1 MRIKLTLHRPDAT
14 TTNVAV
20 TADATATVRDV
31 AEALFA
37 GDPTRAGSA
46 LPERLTLQVTGAP
59 TSSGASL
66 QGRVLSPTSDLVEAG
81 LRSGS
86 TVSIVR
92 VSEQFD
98 SPGQDRGAAVAVLR
112 VLEGPDA
119 GREFPLPVGT
129 SYVGRDRNMDIRLSD
144 PQVSKRHARI
154 TVGESIEI
162 TDTNSANGLVMGGQ
176 RMTRS
181 TLTSA
186 DTVAI
191 GSTVVSVVSLHR
203 STSLAP
209 TSPVV
214 EFNRS
219 PRVVARFPERKL
231 RAPKP
236 PQPQDPA
243 RFPYLAMVAPL
254 LMGVILYSVTQN
266 ILSIVFIAL
275 SPILMLGNY
284 LDQRVQAKRKFKA
297 QVEQFRASVAAMR
310 DTIDRTHAVERAV
323 RLTEAPSVADTVDA
337 VRRLGGLLWT
347 HRPEHEAFLTVRVG
361 LGTAPSRAQ
370 VDQQN
375 ENNTL
380 PEFWSELEKLHAQ
393 CATIDGVPVVA
404 RLRTDGALG
413 IAGAGATADAVGRGV
428 LVQLAGLHSPS
439 ELVLAAITSQ
449 RSRADWEWL
458 EWLPHTGSPHSPLG
472 GGAHL
477 ADNPGAALSLLSRLE
492 DIVELRGAD
501 LGAHAELRG
510 PIDPDEPQDVP
521 KPVLPSVVVL
531 VEDDAPVDRSRLTRL
546 AERGADAGVHL
557 VWVAPSVEQLPAA
570 CRTFVLVEEN
580 AAPAGAQDAGRPG
593 AAQGATT
600 GEVRVGRLSF
610 PVTCETV
617 DLATAHDVAR
627 ILAPVVDVGAPV
639 DDDSDLPRS
648 VSYLALAGT
657 SLAEDPAILVDAWR
671 ENGSLTPRD
680 GSPPVRR
687 RTPTN
692 LRGLVGHSGTEPLYL
707 DLRTQG
713 PHALVGGTTGAGK
726 SEFLQSWVLGMAS
739 AHSPDRVTF
748 LFVDYKGGAAF
759 ADCVNLPHT
768 VGLVTDLSPHLVRR
782 ALTSL
787 RAELRYREHLLN
799 RKKAKDLAS
808 LERTGDP
815 DAPPSLLIVVD
826 EFAALVN
833 EVPEFVDG
841 VVDVAQRGRSLGL
854 HLILAT
860 QRPAGVIKDNLRAN
874 TNLRVALRMADED
887 DSTDILGIPMA
898 AHFDPSIPGRGAVKT
913 GPGRITPFQTGY
925 AGGWTSSRP
934 EPSRIDVQEMSF
946 GTGLRWEVPD
956 PDVEDD
962 TQDPGPNDISRV
974 VATISR
980 AAAEAAVPAP
990 RKPWLP
996 ELARTYDLARLPNPR
1011 TDAMLLLGVEDD
1023 PTTQTQPTVFY
1034 EPDRDGNMAIYGTGG
1049 SGKSATLR
1057 TIAVSAAITARG
1069 GPVQV
1074 YAIDAGASGLRMLE
1088 DLPHVGAVVSGDDE
1102 ERVQR
1107 VLRTLRDLVDE
1118 RSARYAAVRAGDLN
1132 EYRRIANAPDEQRI
1146 LLLVDGIGAFRD
1158 AYEFRPSHAFPVW
1171 GAFTQIATDGRQ
1183 VGVHVVVTGDRAASV
1198 PTSLGSTIQKRLVLR
1213 LANEDDYM
1221 TLGVPKDV
1229 LTLTSPPGRGILE
1242 ENEVQVAVL
1251 GGDPNVALQAREL
1264 GRLRDAMSRLGIPQA
1279 PGVDRLPDSFTLDA
1293 LPELTADRPTIGLD
1307 DLDIAPVAL
1316 PARGT
1321 FMLSGPPGG
1330 GRTTA
1335 LVTIAQAVRRAR
1347 AGRVVYLAPRRT
1359 SISALDVWDTAATS
1373 PEDVVTL
1380 LESLTAALEGGSLR
1394 PGSLT
1399 VLVESVTE
1407 FTGTPAE
1414 QPLAAFVRTAVRAEQ
1429 LVVGES
1435 ESSTWGQAWAIAQPF
1450 KAGRSGLLLTPG
1462 DLDGDTLLGTG
1473 LGRLRRADFPPGR
1486 GFLVVSGRARKMHV
1500 ALPR

>member
-1 MRIKLTLHRPDAT
+1 MHRPDST

-37 GDPTRAGSA
+37 GDPQRSGAQ
-46 LPERLTLQVTGAP
+46 LPERLTLQVGS
-59 TSSGASL
+59 TSTVAGGSG
-66 QGRVLSPTSDLVEAG
+66 QGGRVLSPTSDLVEAG

-98 SPGQDRGAAVAVLR
+98 APGQDRGAAMAVLR

-129 SYVGRDRNMDIRLSD
+129 SYVGRDRDMDIRLSD
-144 PQVSKRHARI
+144 AQVSKRHARI

-162 TDTNSANGLVMGGQ
+162 TDTNSANGLVMGGR

-186 DTVAI
+186 DTVTI
-191 GSTVVSVVSLHR
+191 GTTTVSVVALNR
-203 STSLAP
+203 TTSLAP

-219 PRVVARFPERKL
+219 PRVVARFGERKL
-231 RAPKP
+231 KAPKP
-236 PQPQDPA
+236 PQPPESP
-243 RFPYLAMVAPL
+243 RFPYIAMLAPL
-254 LMGVILYSVTQN
+254 VMGSILYAVTQN
-266 ILSIVFIAL
+266 ILSIVFIGL
-275 SPILMLGNY
+275 SPLLMLGAYIDNT
-284 LDQRVQAKRKFKA
+284 LQAKKKFKN
-297 QVEQFRASVAAMR
+297 QVEQFRTSVAAMKI
-310 DTIDRTHAVERAV
+310 TIERTHAVERAV
-323 RLTEAPSVADTVDA
+323 RLTEAPSVSDTVDA

-347 HRPEHEAFLTVRVG
+347 HRPEHPAFLTLRVG
-361 LGTAPSRAQ
+361 VGRAPSRTQ
-370 VDQQN
+370 LDELS
-375 ENNTL
+375 ENNTM
-380 PEFWSELEKLHAQ
+380 PEFWAELEKLAAE

-404 RLRTDGALG
+404 RLRTDGGLG
-413 IAGAGATADAVGRGV
+413 IAGSGAVADAVGRGM

-449 RSRADWEWL
+449 RSRSDWEWL
-458 EWLPHTGSPHSPLG
+458 EWMPHTGSPYSPIEG
-472 GGAHL
+472 DHL

-492 DIVELRGAD
+492 DLIEVRGAD
-501 LGAHAELRG
+501 LGRHAELRG
-510 PIDPDEPQDVP
+510 PLDPEDVAEKTP
-521 KPVLPSVVVL
+521 SPVLPTVVVL

-546 AERGADAGVHL
+546 VERGPDVGVHV
-557 VWVAPSVEQLPAA
+557 VWVAPTVEQLPAA
-570 CRTFVLVEEN
+570 CRTFVLVGDEG
-580 AAPAGAQDAGRPG
+580 AGPSQPGAPG
-593 AAQGATT
+593 AATGATS
-600 GEVRVGRLSF
+600 GEVRMGQLTF
-610 PVTCETV
+610 PVTCETL
-617 DLATAHDVAR
+617 DLATAHDLAR

-648 VSYLALAGT
+648 VSYLALTGP
-657 SLAEDPAILVDAWR
+657 SLAEDPGVMVDRWR

-692 LRGLVGHSGTEPLYL
+692 LRALVGHSGAEPLYL

-726 SEFLQSWVLGMAS
+726 SEFLQSWVLGMAA

-759 ADCVNLPHT
+759 ADCVQLPHT

-874 TNLRVALRMADED
+874 TNLRVALRMADAD

-913 GPGRITPFQTGY
+913 GPGRIVPFQTGY
-925 AGGWTSSRP
+925 AGGWTTAEPERP
-934 EPSRIDVQEMSF
+934 RIDVQEMAF
-946 GTGLRWEVPD
+946 GTAARWELPAPEV
-956 PDVEDD
+956 DD
-962 TQDPGPNDISRV
+962 TADPGPNDISRV
-974 VATISR
+974 VSTIAR
-980 AAAEAAVPAP
+980 AAHDAAVPEP

-996 ELARTYDLARLPNPR
+996 ELAHTYDLARLPNPR
-1011 TDAMLLLGVEDD
+1011 TDTMLLLGVQDD
-1023 PTTQTQPTVFY
+1023 PSSQAQPTVFY

-1049 SGKSATLR
+1049 SGKSAALR

-1088 DLPHVGAVVSGDDE
+1088 ELPHVGAVISSDDE
-1102 ERVQR
+1102 ERVAR
-1107 VLRTLRDLVDE
+1107 VLRMIRDLVDE
-1118 RSARYAAVRAGDLN
+1118 RSARYAAIRAGDIT
-1132 EYRRIANAPDEQRI
+1132 EYRRLADAPDEARI
-1146 LLLVDGIGAFRD
+1146 LLLVDGIGAFRE
-1158 AYEFRPSHAFPVW
+1158 AYEFKNTPGFPVW
-1171 GAFTQIATDGRQ
+1171 GAFSQVATDGRQ
-1183 VGVHVVVTGDRAASV
+1183 VGVHVIVAGSRASSV
-1198 PTSLGSTIQKRLVLR
+1198 PASLGSTIQKRLVLR
-1213 LANEDDYM
+1213 LASEEDYLA
-1221 TLGVPKDV
+1221 LGVPRDV
-1229 LTLTSPPGRGILE
+1229 LSLTSPPGRGILE
-1242 ENEVQVAVL
+1242 SDEVQVAVL
-1251 GGDPNVALQAREL
+1251 GGDPNVAIQSREVGKL
-1264 GRLRDAMSRLGIPQA
+1264 HSAMSRLGIRPA
-1279 PGVDRLPDSFTLDA
+1279 PPVERLPDSFRLSD
-1293 LPELTADRPTIGLD
+1293 LPVRAGERAAFGLD
-1307 DLDIAPVAL
+1307 DLDIAPVGL
-1316 PARGT
+1316 PPRGT
-1321 FMLSGPPGG
+1321 MMLSGPPGG

-1335 LVTIAQAVRRAR
+1335 LVTIAQAIRRV
-1347 AGRVVYLAPRRT
+1347 GSSRVVHLAPRRT
-1359 SISALDVWDTAATS
+1359 SISSLDVWDTSVSS

-1380 LESLTAALEGGSLR
+1380 LESLTGALESGHLR
-1394 PGSLT
+1394 PGGLT
-1399 VLVESVTE
+1399 LLIESVTE

-1429 LVVGES
+1429 LVVGEA
-1435 ESSTWGQAWAIAQPF
+1435 ESSTWGQAWALAQPF
-1450 KAGRSGLLLTPG
+1450 KAGRTGLLLTPG
-1462 DLDGDTLLGTG
+1462 DVDGDTLLSTS
-1473 LGRLRRADFPPGR
+1473 LGRIRRVDFPPGR
-1486 GFLVVSGRARKMHV
+1486 GFLILAGRARKMHV
-1500 ALPR
+1500 ALPD

>member
-1 MRIKLTLHRPDAT
+1 MRIKLTLHRPDAS

-20 TADATATVRDV
+20 TADATASVRDV

-37 GDPTRAGSA
+37 GDPTRAGTA
-46 LPERLTLQVTGAP
+46 VPDRLTLQVG
-59 TSSGASL
+59 TSPSGSG

-119 GREFPLPVGT
+119 GREFSLPVGT
-129 SYVGRDRNMDIRLSD
+129 SYLGRDRNMDIRLSD

-154 TVGESIEI
+154 TVGETIEI

-176 RMTRS
+176 RMLRS

-186 DTVAI
+186 DTVTI
-191 GSTVVSVVSLHR
+191 GTTVVSVVALHR
-203 STSLAP
+203 TTSLAP

-231 RAPKP
+231 KAPKP
-236 PQPQDPA
+236 PQPPEPQ

-254 LMGVILYSVTQN
+254 LMGVILYSVTRN
-266 ILSIVFIAL
+266 VLSIVFIGL

-284 LDQRVQAKRKFKA
+284 LDQKVQARRKLKA
-297 QVEQFRASVAAMR
+297 QREQFEAAVVAMR

-323 RLTEAPSVADTVDA
+323 RLSEAPSVADTVDA

-347 HRPEHEAFLTVRVG
+347 HRPEHDAFLSVRIG
-361 LGTAPSRAQ
+361 LGSAPARTQLEQPS
-370 VDQQN
+370 

-380 PEFWSELEKLHAQ
+380 PEFWNELEKLHTQ
-393 CATIDGVPVVA
+393 CATISGVPVVA
-404 RLRTDGALG
+404 PLRTVGALG
-413 IAGAGATADAVGRGV
+413 VAGAGAAVDAVARGV

-439 ELVLAAITSQ
+439 ELVLAAVTSQ

-458 EWLPHTGSPHSPLG
+458 EWLPHTGSAHSPLG
-472 GGAHL
+472 GEHL
-477 ADNPGAALSLLSRLE
+477 ADNPGAAQSLLSQLE
-492 DIVELRGAD
+492 DLVELRGAD
-501 LGAHAELRG
+501 LGTHAELRG
-510 PIDPDEPQDVP
+510 PIDPEEGEDTP
-521 KPVLPSVVVL
+521 KPVLPTVVVL

-546 AERGADAGVHL
+546 VERGADAGVHV

-570 CRTFVLVEEN
+570 CRTFVLVDS
-580 AAPAGAQDAGRPG
+580 ADTADTAGPGGTAGA
-593 AAQGATT
+593 TS
-600 GEVRVGRLSF
+600 GEVRVGRLTF
-610 PVTCETV
+610 PVACETV
-617 DLATAHDVAR
+617 DLATAHEVAR

-657 SLAEDPAILVDAWR
+657 ALAEDPSRLIDAWR

-687 RTPTN
+687 SVPTN

-726 SEFLQSWVLGMAS
+726 SEFLQSWVLGMAA

-925 AGGWTSSRP
+925 AGGWTTSRP
-934 EPSRIDVQEMSF
+934 ERPRIDVQEMSF
-946 GTGLRWEVPD
+946 GTGVRWELPE
-956 PDVEDD
+956 PEVEEV
-962 TQDPGPNDISRV
+962 TDPGPNDIARV

-980 AAAEAAVPAP
+980 AATEAAVPMP
-990 RKPWLP
+990 RKPWLA
-996 ELARTYDLARLPNPR
+996 ELAPTYDLARLPNPR
-1011 TDAMLLLGVEDD
+1011 TDTMLLLGVEDD
-1023 PTTQTQPTVFY
+1023 PKSQAQPTVFY

-1088 DLPHVGAVVSGDDE
+1088 DLPHVGAVISGDDE

-1107 VLRTLRDLVDE
+1107 LLRTLRDLVDE
-1118 RSARYAAVRAGDLN
+1118 RSARYAAVRAGSLD
-1132 EYRRIANAPDEQRI
+1132 EYRRLANAPDEPRI
-1146 LLLVDGIGAFRD
+1146 LLLVDGIGAFRES
-1158 AYEFRPSHAFPVW
+1158 YEFRPAHAFPVW
-1171 GAFTQIATDGRQ
+1171 GAFTAVATDGRQ
-1183 VGVHVVVTGDRAASV
+1183 VGVHVVVAGDRAASV

-1213 LANEDDYM
+1213 LASEDDYL

-1229 LTLTSPPGRGILE
+1229 LSLTSPPGRGVLD

-1264 GRLRDAMSRLGIPQA
+1264 GKLRDAMTRLGIPQA
-1279 PGVDRLPDSFTLDA
+1279 PGVERLPDGFALES
-1293 LPELTADRPTIGLD
+1293 LPEVTGGRPTIGLD
-1307 DLDIAPVAL
+1307 DLDIAPVGL

-1347 AGRVVYLAPRRT
+1347 AGRVVYLSPRRT
-1359 SISALDVWDTAATS
+1359 SISALDAWDTVATS
-1373 PEDVVTL
+1373 PEEVVTL
-1380 LESLTAALEGGSLR
+1380 LETLTQAIESGSLR
-1394 PGSLT
+1394 PGTLT
-1399 VLVESVTE
+1399 VLIESVTE
-1407 FTGTPAE
+1407 LTGTPAE
-1414 QPLAAFVRTAVRAEQ
+1414 QPLVAFVRAATRAEQ
-1429 LVVGES
+1429 LVVGEA

-1450 KAGRSGLLLTPG
+1450 KAGRTGLLLTPG

-1473 LGRLRRADFPPGR
+1473 LGRIRRADFPPGR
-1486 GFLVVSGRARKMHV
+1486 GFLVVSGRARKLHV

>member
-1 MRIKLTLHRPDAT
+1 MRIKLTLHRPDAS

-37 GDPTRAGSA
+37 GDPTRSGTAV
-46 LPERLTLQVTGAP
+46 PDRLTLQVG
-59 TSSGASL
+59 TSPAGSG

-92 VSEQFD
+92 VSEHFD
-98 SPGQDRGAAVAVLR
+98 APGQDRGAAVAVLR

-129 SYVGRDRNMDIRLSD
+129 SYLGRDRNMDIRLSD

-154 TVGESIEI
+154 TVGETIEI

-176 RMTRS
+176 RMMRS

-186 DTVAI
+186 DTVTI
-191 GSTVVSVVSLHR
+191 GSTVVSVVALHR
-203 STSLAP
+203 TTSLAP

-231 RAPKP
+231 KAPKP
-236 PQPQDPA
+236 PTPPEPQ

-254 LMGVILYSVTQN
+254 IMGTILYSVTRN
-266 ILSIVFIAL
+266 ILSIVFIGL

-284 LDQRVQAKRKFKA
+284 LDQKVQARRKLKA
-297 QVEQFRASVAAMR
+297 QREQFAAAVVAMR
-310 DTIDRTHAVERAV
+310 DTIERTHAVERAV
-323 RLTEAPSVADTVDA
+323 RLSEAPSVADTVDA
-337 VRRLGGLLWT
+337 VRRLGGLMWT

-361 LGTAPSRAQ
+361 LGAAPARTQLEQPS
-370 VDQQN
+370 

-393 CATIDGVPVVA
+393 CATISGVPVVA

-413 IAGAGATADAVGRGV
+413 VAGTGSTVDAVARGI

-439 ELVLAAITSQ
+439 ELVLAAVTSQ

-472 GGAHL
+472 GDHL
-477 ADNPGAALSLLSRLE
+477 ADNPGAAQALLSQLE
-492 DIVELRGAD
+492 DLVEARGAD
-501 LGAHAELRG
+501 LDTHAELRG
-510 PIDPDEPQDVP
+510 PIDPEEGEDTP
-521 KPVLPSVVVL
+521 KPVLPTVVVL

-546 AERGADAGVHL
+546 VERGADAGVHV
-557 VWVAPSVEQLPAA
+557 VWVAPTVEQLPAA
-570 CRTFVLVEEN
+570 CRTFVLVDT
-580 AAPAGAQDAGRPG
+580 ADATSAGTAGA
-593 AAQGATT
+593 TS
-600 GEVRVGRLSF
+600 GEVRVGRLTF
-610 PVTCETV
+610 PVSCETV
-617 DLATAHDVAR
+617 DLPTAHEVAR

-648 VSYLALAGT
+648 VSYLTLAGT
-657 SLAEDPAILVDAWR
+657 ALAEDPGRLIDAWR

-687 RTPTN
+687 KAPTN

-726 SEFLQSWVLGMAS
+726 SEFLQSWVLGMAA

-925 AGGWTSSRP
+925 AGGWTTSRP
-934 EPSRIDVQEMSF
+934 ERPRIDVQEMAF
-946 GTGLRWEVPD
+946 GSDIRWELPE
-956 PDVEDD
+956 PEVEEV
-962 TQDPGPNDISRV
+962 TDPGPNDIARI

-980 AAAEAAVPAP
+980 AATEAAVPMP

-996 ELARTYDLARLPNPR
+996 ELAPTYDLARLPNPR
-1011 TDAMLLLGVEDD
+1011 TDTMLLLGVEDD
-1023 PTTQTQPTVFY
+1023 PTTQAQPTVFY

-1088 DLPHVGAVVSGDDE
+1088 DLPHVGAVITGDDE

-1118 RSARYAAVRAGDLN
+1118 RSARYAAVRAGSLD
-1132 EYRRIANAPDEQRI
+1132 EYRRLANAPDEPRI
-1146 LLLVDGIGAFRD
+1146 LLLVDGIGAFRES
-1158 AYEFRPSHAFPVW
+1158 YEFRPAHAFPVW
-1171 GAFTQIATDGRQ
+1171 GAFTAVATDGRQ
-1183 VGVHVVVTGDRAASV
+1183 VGVHVVVAGDRAASV

-1213 LANEDDYM
+1213 LASEDDYL

-1229 LTLTSPPGRGILE
+1229 LSLTSPPGRGVLD

-1264 GRLRDAMSRLGIPQA
+1264 GKLRDAMVRLGIPQA
-1279 PGVDRLPDSFTLDA
+1279 PGVERLPDSFTLDA
-1293 LPELTADRPTIGLD
+1293 LPELAGDRPAIGLD
-1307 DLDIAPVAL
+1307 DLDIAPVGL

-1347 AGRVVYLAPRRT
+1347 AGRVVYLSPRRT

-1373 PEDVVTL
+1373 PEEVVTL
-1380 LESLTAALEGGSLR
+1380 LESLTQALDGGSLR
-1394 PGSLT
+1394 PGALT

-1414 QPLAAFVRTAVRAEQ
+1414 QPLVAFVRAATRAEQ
-1429 LVVGES
+1429 LVVGEA

-1450 KAGRSGLLLTPG
+1450 KAGRTGLLLTPG

-1473 LGRLRRADFPPGR
+1473 LGRIRRADFPPGR
-1486 GFLVVSGRARKMHV
+1486 GFLVVSGRARKLHV

>member
-1 MRIKLTLHRPDAT
+1 MRIKLSLHRPDSS

-20 TADATATVRDV
+20 TADATASVQDV

-37 GDPTRAGSA
+37 GDPMRAGA
-46 LPERLTLQVTGAP
+46 DLPERLTLQITNAPTGA
-59 TSSGASL
+59 GAVG
-66 QGRVLSPTSDLVEAG
+66 QGRVLAPTSDLVEAG

-98 SPGQDRGAAVAVLR
+98 APGKDRGAAMAVLR

-119 GREFPLPVGT
+119 GTEYPLPVGT
-129 SYVGRDRNMDIRLSD
+129 SYVGRDRDMDIRLSD

-162 TDTNSANGLVMGGQ
+162 TDTNSANGLVMGGR

-181 TLTSA
+181 SLTSA
-186 DTVAI
+186 DTVTI
-191 GSTVVSVVSLHR
+191 GGTVVSVVALHR
-203 STSLAP
+203 SSSLAP

-219 PRVVARFPERKL
+219 PRVVARFGERKL
-231 RAPKP
+231 KAPKP
-236 PQPQDPA
+236 PQPPDSP
-243 RFPYLAMVAPL
+243 RFPYLAMLAPL
-254 LMGVILYSVTQN
+254 IMGTILYAVTKN
-266 ILSIVFIAL
+266 VLSIVFIGL
-275 SPILMLGNY
+275 SPLLMLGAYIDNK
-284 LDQRVQAKRKFKA
+284 VQAKRKFKL
-297 QVEQFRASVAAMR
+297 QVEQFRQSVAAMR
-310 DTIDRTHAVERAV
+310 VTIERTHAVERAV
-323 RLTEAPSVADTVDA
+323 RLTEAPSVADTVDG

-347 HRPEHEAFLTVRVG
+347 HRPEHQAFLTLRVG
-361 LGTAPSRAQ
+361 IGRAPSRTQ
-370 VDQQN
+370 LDQLG

-380 PEFWSELEKLHAQ
+380 PEFWGELEKLAAE

-404 RLRTDGALG
+404 RLRTDGGLG
-413 IAGAGATADAVGRGV
+413 IAGPGAVADAVGRGM
-428 LVQLAGLHSPS
+428 LVQLAGLHSPA
-439 ELVLAAITSQ
+439 ELVLAAITSP
-449 RSRADWEWL
+449 RSREDWEWL
-458 EWLPHTGSPHSPLG
+458 EWMPHTGSPHSPLDG
-472 GGAHL
+472 DHL

-492 DIVELRGAD
+492 DLIESRGADLDRRAELRGALD
-501 LGAHAELRG
+501 PKEVAENT
-510 PIDPDEPQDVP
+510 PS
-521 KPVLPSVVVL
+521 PVLPTVVVL
-531 VEDDAPVDRSRLTRL
+531 IEDDAPVDRSRLTRL
-546 AERGADAGVHL
+546 VERGPDAGVHV
-557 VWVAPSVEQLPAA
+557 VWVAPTVEQLPAA
-570 CRTFVLVEEN
+570 CRTFVLVGDDLTGG
-580 AAPAGAQDAGRPG
+580 PTTGAPG
-593 AAQGATT
+593 AATGATS
-600 GEVRVGRLSF
+600 GEVRLGQLTF

-617 DLATAHDVAR
+617 DLATTHELAR

-657 SLAEDPAILVDAWR
+657 SLAEDPSVLVDRWR
-671 ENGSLTPRD
+671 ENRSLTPRD

-692 LRGLVGHSGTEPLYL
+692 LRALVGHSGTEPLYL

-726 SEFLQSWVLGMAS
+726 SEFLQSWVLGMAG

-759 ADCVNLPHT
+759 ADCVHLPHT

-874 TNLRVALRMADED
+874 TNLRVALRMADAD

-925 AGGWTSSRP
+925 AGGWTTAEPERP
-934 EPSRIDVQEMSF
+934 RIDVQEMSF
-946 GTGLRWEVPD
+946 GAATRWELPEPEV
-956 PDVEDD
+956 DD
-962 TQDPGPNDISRV
+962 TLDPGPNDISRM
-974 VATISR
+974 VATIAR
-980 AAAEAAVPAP
+980 AAQDAAVPAP

-996 ELARTYDLARLPNPR
+996 ELAHTYDLARLPNPR
-1011 TDAMLLLGVEDD
+1011 TDTMLLLGVQDE
-1023 PTTQTQPTVFY
+1023 PSSQTQPTVFY
-1034 EPDRDGNMAIYGTGG
+1034 EPDRDGNMAVYGTGG
-1049 SGKSATLR
+1049 AGKSAALR
-1057 TIAVSAAITARG
+1057 TIAISAAITARG

-1088 DLPHVGAVVSGDDE
+1088 ELPHVGAVVSNDDE
-1102 ERVQR
+1102 ERISR
-1107 VLRTLRDLVDE
+1107 VLRMLRDVVDE
-1118 RSARYAAVRAGDLN
+1118 RSTRYAGVRAGDIT
-1132 EYRRIANAPDEQRI
+1132 EYRRLANAPEEPRI
-1146 LLLVDGIGAFRD
+1146 LLLVDGIGAFRES
-1158 AYEFRPSHAFPVW
+1158 YEFKNTPGFPVW
-1171 GAFTQIATDGRQ
+1171 GAFSQIATDGRQ
-1183 VGVHVVVTGDRAASV
+1183 VGVHVIVAGSRASSV
-1198 PTSLGSTIQKRLVLR
+1198 PASLGSTIQKRLVLR
-1213 LANEDDYM
+1213 LASEEDYLS
-1221 TLGVPKDV
+1221 LGVPRDV
-1229 LTLTSPPGRGILE
+1229 LSLTSPPGRAILDGD
-1242 ENEVQVAVL
+1242 EVQVAVL
-1251 GGDPNVALQAREL
+1251 GGDANVAIQSREVNK
-1264 GRLRDAMSRLGIPQA
+1264 LRDAMARLGIRPA
-1279 PGVDRLPDSFTLDA
+1279 PPVERLPDTFRLAD
-1293 LPELTADRPTIGLD
+1293 LPVRAGDRPAFGLD
-1307 DLDIAPVAL
+1307 DLDIAPVGL
-1316 PARGT
+1316 PSRGT
-1321 FMLSGPPGG
+1321 LMLSGPPGG

-1335 LVTIAQAVRRAR
+1335 LVTIAQAVRR
-1347 AGRVVYLAPRRT
+1347 GGGSRVVFLAPRRT
-1359 SISALDVWDTAATS
+1359 SIASLDVWDTSATT
-1373 PEDVVTL
+1373 PEDVVSL
-1380 LESLTAALEGGSLR
+1380 LENLTRAIDSGALR

-1399 VLVESVTE
+1399 VLAESITE

-1414 QPLAAFVRTAVRAEQ
+1414 QPLATFVKTAVRAEQ
-1429 LVVGES
+1429 LVVGEA
-1435 ESSTWGQAWAIAQPF
+1435 ETSTWGQAWALAQPF
-1450 KAGRSGLLLTPG
+1450 KAGRTGLLLTPG
-1462 DLDGDTLLGTG
+1462 DIDGDSLLSTS
-1473 LGRLRRADFPPGR
+1473 LGRIRRADFPPGR
-1486 GFLVVSGRARKMHV
+1486 GFLVLSGRPRKMHV
-1500 ALPR
+1500 ALPD

>member
-1 MRIKLTLHRPDAT
+1 MRIKLTLHRPDAS

-37 GDPTRAGSA
+37 GDPTRSGTAV
-46 LPERLTLQVTGAP
+46 PDRLTLQVGTAP
-59 TSSGASL
+59 SGSG
-66 QGRVLSPTSDLVEAG
+66 QGRVLSPTSDLTEAG

-98 SPGQDRGAAVAVLR
+98 APGQDRGAAVAVLR

-129 SYVGRDRNMDIRLSD
+129 SYLGRDRNMDIRLSD
-144 PQVSKRHARI
+144 PQISKRHARL
-154 TVGESIEI
+154 TVGETIEI

-176 RMTRS
+176 RMMRS
-181 TLTSA
+181 TLTSS
-186 DTVAI
+186 DTVTI
-191 GSTVVSVVSLHR
+191 GSTVVSVVALHR
-203 STSLAP
+203 TTSLAP

-231 RAPKP
+231 KAPKP
-236 PQPQDPA
+236 PQPPEPQ

-254 LMGVILYSVTQN
+254 LMGTILYSVTHN
-266 ILSIVFIAL
+266 ILSIVFVGL

-284 LDQRVQAKRKFKA
+284 LDQKVQAKRKLKA
-297 QVEQFRASVAAMR
+297 QREQFEAGVVAMR
-310 DTIDRTHAVERAV
+310 ETIDRTHAVERAV
-323 RLTEAPSVADTVDA
+323 RLSEAPSVGDTVDA
-337 VRRLGGLLWT
+337 VRRLGGLMWT
-347 HRPEHEAFLTVRVG
+347 HRPEHDAFLSVRIG
-361 LGTAPSRAQ
+361 LGAAPSRTQ
-370 VDQQN
+370 LEQPG

-380 PEFWSELEKLHAQ
+380 PEYWNELEKLHAQ
-393 CATIDGVPVVA
+393 CATISGVPVVA

-413 IAGAGATADAVGRGV
+413 VAGAGAAVDAVARGI

-439 ELVLAAITSQ
+439 ELVLAAVTSQ

-472 GGAHL
+472 GDHL
-477 ADNPGAALSLLSRLE
+477 ADNPGAAQALLSQLE
-492 DIVELRGAD
+492 DLVEARGAD
-501 LGAHAELRG
+501 LDTHAELRG
-510 PIDPDEPQDVP
+510 PIDPEEGEDTP
-521 KPVLPSVVVL
+521 KPVLPTVVVL

-546 AERGADAGVHL
+546 VERGADAGVHV

-570 CRTFVLVEEN
+570 CRTFVLVDTVD
-580 AAPAGAQDAGRPG
+580 AAGAGAPG
-593 AAQGATT
+593 ATAGATS

-610 PVTCETV
+610 PVACETV
-617 DLATAHDVAR
+617 DLATAHEVAR

-648 VSYLALAGT
+648 VSYLTLAGT
-657 SLAEDPAILVDAWR
+657 ALAEDPGRLIDAWR

-687 RTPTN
+687 KAPTN

-726 SEFLQSWVLGMAS
+726 SEFLQSWVLGMAA

-925 AGGWTSSRP
+925 AGGWTTAEP
-934 EPSRIDVQEMSF
+934 ERSRIDIQEMAF
-946 GTGLRWEVPD
+946 GSDIRWELPE
-956 PDVEDD
+956 PEVEEV
-962 TQDPGPNDISRV
+962 TDPGPNDIARV
-974 VATISR
+974 VTTISR
-980 AAAEAAVPAP
+980 AATEAAVPVP
-990 RKPWLP
+990 RKPWLA
-996 ELARTYDLARLPNPR
+996 ELAPTYDLARLPNPR
-1011 TDAMLLLGVEDD
+1011 TDTMLLLGVEDD
-1023 PTTQTQPTVFY
+1023 PTTQAQPTVFY

-1074 YAIDAGASGLRMLE
+1074 YAIDSGASGLRMLE
-1088 DLPHVGAVVSGDDE
+1088 DLPHVGAVISGDDE

-1118 RSARYAAVRAGDLN
+1118 RSARYAAVRAGSLD
-1132 EYRRIANAPDEQRI
+1132 EYRRLANAPAEPRI
-1146 LLLVDGIGAFRD
+1146 LLLVDGIGAFRES
-1158 AYEFRPSHAFPVW
+1158 YEFRPAHAFPVW
-1171 GAFTQIATDGRQ
+1171 GAFTAIATDGRQ
-1183 VGVHVVVTGDRAASV
+1183 VGVHVVVAGDRAASV

-1213 LANEDDYM
+1213 LASEDDYL

-1229 LTLTSPPGRGILE
+1229 LSLTSPPGRGVLD
-1242 ENEVQVAVL
+1242 ENEVQIAVL

-1264 GRLRDAMSRLGIPQA
+1264 GKLRDAMTRLGIQQA
-1279 PGVDRLPDSFTLDA
+1279 PGVERLPDSFALDA
-1293 LPELTADRPTIGLD
+1293 LPEVTGGRPTVGLD

-1347 AGRVVYLAPRRT
+1347 AGRVVYLSPRRT
-1359 SISALDVWDTAATS
+1359 SISALDAWDTAATS
-1373 PEDVVTL
+1373 PEEVVTL
-1380 LESLTAALEGGSLR
+1380 LESLTQALDGGSLR
-1394 PGSLT
+1394 PGTLT

-1414 QPLAAFVRTAVRAEQ
+1414 QPLVAFVRAATRAEQ
-1429 LVVGES
+1429 LVVGEA

-1450 KAGRSGLLLTPG
+1450 KAGRTGLLLTPG

-1473 LGRLRRADFPPGR
+1473 LGRIRRADFPPGR
-1486 GFLVVSGRARKMHV
+1486 GFLVVSGRARKLHV

>member
-1 MRIKLTLHRPDAT
+1 MRIKLTLHRPDAS

-20 TADATATVRDV
+20 TADATASVRDV

-37 GDPTRAGSA
+37 GDPARAGA
-46 LPERLTLQVTGAP
+46 AVPERLTLQVATNPAAG
-59 TSSGASL
+59 SGAG

-98 SPGQDRGAAVAVLR
+98 APGQDRGAAVAVLR

-129 SYVGRDRNMDIRLSD
+129 SYVGRDRHMDIRLSD

-154 TVGESIEI
+154 TVGETIEI

-181 TLTSA
+181 ALTSA
-186 DTVAI
+186 DTVTI
-191 GSTVVSVVSLHR
+191 GTSVVSVVALHR

-219 PRVVARFPERKL
+219 PRVVARFKERKL

-236 PQPQDPA
+236 PRPPEGA

-254 LMGVILYSVTQN
+254 IMGVILYSVTKN
-266 ILSIVFIAL
+266 VLSIVFIGL
-275 SPILMLGNY
+275 SPILMLGAY
-284 LDQRVQAKRKFKA
+284 LDSKMQAKRKFTA
-297 QVEQFRASVAAMR
+297 QVEQFRQSVAAMR
-310 DTIDRTHAVERAV
+310 VTIERTHAVERAV
-323 RLTEAPSVADTVDA
+323 RLTEAPSVADTVDG

-347 HRPEHEAFLTVRVG
+347 HRPEHDAFLTVRIG
-361 LGTAPSRAQ
+361 LGAAPSRTQ
-370 VDQQN
+370 VDQQS
-375 ENNTL
+375 ENDTL
-380 PEFWSELEKLHAQ
+380 PQFWSELEKLHTE

-413 IAGAGATADAVGRGV
+413 IAGTGPSADAVGRGV

-439 ELVLAAITSQ
+439 ELVLTALTSQ

-472 GGAHL
+472 GDHL
-477 ADNPGAALSLLSRLE
+477 ADNPGAALSLLSQLE
-492 DIVELRGAD
+492 DLVELRGAD
-501 LGAHAELRG
+501 LGARAELRG
-510 PIDPDEPQDVP
+510 PIDPDEPQETP
-521 KPVLPSVVVL
+521 KPVLPTVVVL

-546 AERGADAGVHL
+546 AERGADAGVHV
-557 VWVAPSVEQLPAA
+557 VWVAPTVEQLPAA
-570 CRTFVLVEEN
+570 CRTFVLVSADDG
-580 AAPAGAQDAGRPG
+580 AATTDGAGRPG
-593 AAQGATT
+593 AVGGSTA
-600 GEVRVGRLSF
+600 GEVRVGRLSY

-617 DLATAHDVAR
+617 DLPTAHEVAR

-648 VSYLALAGT
+648 VSYLSLAGT
-657 SLAEDPAILVDAWR
+657 SLADDPGRLIDAWR

-687 RTPTN
+687 KRPTN
-692 LRGLVGHSGTEPLYL
+692 LRALVGHSGVEPLYL

-726 SEFLQSWVLGMAS
+726 SEFLQSWVLGMAA

-860 QRPAGVIKDNLRAN
+860 QRPAGVIRDNLRAN

-925 AGGWTSSRP
+925 AGGWTTAQP
-934 EPSRIDVQEMSF
+934 ERSRIDVQEMAF
-946 GTGLRWEVPD
+946 GTGARWELPE
-956 PDVEDD
+956 PEVEEVA
-962 TQDPGPNDISRV
+962 DPGPNDIARV
-974 VATISR
+974 VSTIS
-980 AAAEAAVPAP
+980 AAATQAGVPVP
-990 RKPWLP
+990 RKPWLA
-996 ELARTYDLARLPNPR
+996 ELAPTYDLARLPNPR
-1011 TDAMLLLGVEDD
+1011 TDTMLLLGVEDD
-1023 PTTQTQPTVFY
+1023 PGAQAQPTVFY
-1034 EPDRDGNMAIYGTGG
+1034 EPDRDGNMAVYGTGG

-1074 YAIDAGASGLRMLE
+1074 YAIDCGASGLRMLE
-1088 DLPHVGAVVSGDDE
+1088 DLPHVGAVISGDDE

-1107 VLRTLRDLVDE
+1107 VLRMLRDLVDE
-1118 RSARYAAVRAGDLN
+1118 RSARYAAVRAGDIT
-1132 EYRRIANAPDEQRI
+1132 EYRRLANAPDEPRV
-1146 LLLVDGIGAFRD
+1146 LLLVDGIGAFRES
-1158 AYEFRPSHAFPVW
+1158 YEFRAAHQFPVW
-1171 GAFTQIATDGRQ
+1171 GAFSAVATDGRQ
-1183 VGVHVVVTGDRAASV
+1183 VGVHLVVAGDRAASV
-1198 PTSLGSTIQKRLVLR
+1198 PTALGSTIQKRLVLR
-1213 LANEDDYM
+1213 LANEDDYL

-1229 LTLTSPPGRGILE
+1229 LSLTSPPGRGVLD

-1251 GGDPNVALQAREL
+1251 GGDANVALQSREL
-1264 GRLRDAMSRLGIPQA
+1264 GRLRDAMVRLGISAA
-1279 PGVDRLPDSFTLDA
+1279 PGVDRLPDSFTLAD
-1293 LPELTADRPTIGLD
+1293 LPVLAADRPTIGLD
-1307 DLDIAPVAL
+1307 DLDIAPVGL

-1321 FMLSGPPGG
+1321 FMLAGPPGG

-1335 LVTIAQAVRRAR
+1335 LVTIAQTVRRAR
-1347 AGRVVYLAPRRT
+1347 AGRVVYLSPRRT
-1359 SISALDVWDTAATS
+1359 SISGLDAWDTAATS

-1380 LESLTAALEGGSLR
+1380 LGSLTAALESGSLR
-1394 PGSLT
+1394 PGGLT

-1429 LVVGES
+1429 LVVGEA

-1462 DLDGDTLLGTG
+1462 DLDGDNLLGTG

-1500 ALPR
+1500 ALPE

>member
-1 MRIKLTLHRPDAT
+1 MRIKLTLHRPDAS

-37 GDPTRAGSA
+37 GDPTRSGTAV
-46 LPERLTLQVTGAP
+46 PDRLTLQVG
-59 TSSGASL
+59 TSPAGSG

-92 VSEQFD
+92 VSEHFD
-98 SPGQDRGAAVAVLR
+98 APGQDRGAAVAVLR

-129 SYVGRDRNMDIRLSD
+129 SYLGRDRNMDIRLSD

-154 TVGESIEI
+154 TVGETIEI

-176 RMTRS
+176 RMMRS

-186 DTVAI
+186 DTVTI
-191 GSTVVSVVSLHR
+191 GSTVVSVVALHR
-203 STSLAP
+203 TTSLAP

-231 RAPKP
+231 KAPKP
-236 PQPQDPA
+236 PTPPEPQ

-254 LMGVILYSVTQN
+254 IMGTILYSVTRN
-266 ILSIVFIAL
+266 ILSIVFIGL

-284 LDQRVQAKRKFKA
+284 LDQKVQARRKLKA
-297 QVEQFRASVAAMR
+297 QREQFAAAVVAMR
-310 DTIDRTHAVERAV
+310 DTIERTHAVERAV
-323 RLTEAPSVADTVDA
+323 RLSEAPSVADTVDA
-337 VRRLGGLLWT
+337 VRRLGGLMWT

-361 LGTAPSRAQ
+361 LGAAPARTQLEQPS
-370 VDQQN
+370 

-393 CATIDGVPVVA
+393 CATISGVPVVA

-413 IAGAGATADAVGRGV
+413 VAGTGSTVDAVARGI

-439 ELVLAAITSQ
+439 ELVLAAVTSQ

-472 GGAHL
+472 GDHL
-477 ADNPGAALSLLSRLE
+477 ADNPGAAQALLSQLE
-492 DIVELRGAD
+492 DLVEARGAD
-501 LGAHAELRG
+501 LDTHAELRG
-510 PIDPDEPQDVP
+510 PIDPEEGEDTP
-521 KPVLPSVVVL
+521 KPVLPTVVVL

-546 AERGADAGVHL
+546 VERGADAGVHV
-557 VWVAPSVEQLPAA
+557 VWVAPTVEQLPAA
-570 CRTFVLVEEN
+570 CRTFVLVDT
-580 AAPAGAQDAGRPG
+580 ADATSAGTAGA
-593 AAQGATT
+593 TS
-600 GEVRVGRLSF
+600 GEVRVGRLTF
-610 PVTCETV
+610 PVSCETV
-617 DLATAHDVAR
+617 DLPTAHEVAR

-648 VSYLALAGT
+648 VSYLTLAGT
-657 SLAEDPAILVDAWR
+657 ALAEDPGRLIDAWR

-687 RTPTN
+687 KAPTN

-726 SEFLQSWVLGMAS
+726 SEFLQSWVLGMAA

-925 AGGWTSSRP
+925 AGGWTTSRP
-934 EPSRIDVQEMSF
+934 ERPRIDVQEMAF
-946 GTGLRWEVPD
+946 GSDIRWELPE
-956 PDVEDD
+956 PEVEEV
-962 TQDPGPNDISRV
+962 TDPGPNDIARI

-980 AAAEAAVPAP
+980 AATEAAVPMP

-996 ELARTYDLARLPNPR
+996 ELAPTYDLARLPNPR
-1011 TDAMLLLGVEDD
+1011 TDTMLLLGVEDD
-1023 PTTQTQPTVFY
+1023 PTTQAQPTVFY

-1088 DLPHVGAVVSGDDE
+1088 DLPHVGAVIAGDDE

-1118 RSARYAAVRAGDLN
+1118 RSARYAAVRAGSLD
-1132 EYRRIANAPDEQRI
+1132 EYRRLANAPDEPRI
-1146 LLLVDGIGAFRD
+1146 LLLVDGIGAFRES
-1158 AYEFRPSHAFPVW
+1158 YEFRPAHAFPVW
-1171 GAFTQIATDGRQ
+1171 GAFTAVATDGRQ
-1183 VGVHVVVTGDRAASV
+1183 VGVHVVVAGDRAASV

-1213 LANEDDYM
+1213 LASEDDYL

-1229 LTLTSPPGRGILE
+1229 LSLTSPPGRGVLD

-1264 GRLRDAMSRLGIPQA
+1264 GKLRDAMVRLGIPQA
-1279 PGVDRLPDSFTLDA
+1279 PGVERLPDSFTLDA
-1293 LPELTADRPTIGLD
+1293 LPELAGDRPAIGLD
-1307 DLDIAPVAL
+1307 DLDIAPVGL

-1347 AGRVVYLAPRRT
+1347 AGRVVYLSPRRT

-1373 PEDVVTL
+1373 PEEVVTL
-1380 LESLTAALEGGSLR
+1380 LESLTQALDGGSLR
-1394 PGSLT
+1394 PGALT

-1414 QPLAAFVRTAVRAEQ
+1414 QPLVAFVRAATRAEQ
-1429 LVVGES
+1429 LVVGEA

-1450 KAGRSGLLLTPG
+1450 KAGRTGLLLTPG

-1473 LGRLRRADFPPGR
+1473 LGRIRRADFPPGR
-1486 GFLVVSGRARKMHV
+1486 GFLVVSGRARKLHV

>member
-1 MRIKLTLHRPDAT
+1 MHRPDAS

-20 TADATATVRDV
+20 TADATASVRDV

-37 GDPTRAGSA
+37 GDPTRAGTA
-46 LPERLTLQVTGAP
+46 VPDRLTLQVG
-59 TSSGASL
+59 TSPSGSG

-119 GREFPLPVGT
+119 GREFSLPVGT
-129 SYVGRDRNMDIRLSD
+129 SYLGRDRNMDIRLSD

-154 TVGESIEI
+154 TVGETIEI

-176 RMTRS
+176 RMLRS

-186 DTVAI
+186 DTVTI
-191 GSTVVSVVSLHR
+191 GSTVVSVVALHR
-203 STSLAP
+203 TTSLAP

-219 PRVVARFPERKL
+219 PRVVARFGERKL

-236 PQPQDPA
+236 PQPPEPQ

-254 LMGVILYSVTQN
+254 LMGVILYSVTRN
-266 ILSIVFIAL
+266 VLSIVFIGL

-284 LDQRVQAKRKFKA
+284 LDQKVQARRKLKA
-297 QVEQFRASVAAMR
+297 QREQFEAAVVAMR

-323 RLTEAPSVADTVDA
+323 RLSEAPSVADTVDA

-347 HRPEHEAFLTVRVG
+347 HRPEHDAFLSVRIG
-361 LGTAPSRAQ
+361 LGSAPARTQ
-370 VDQQN
+370 LEQPN

-380 PEFWSELEKLHAQ
+380 PEYWNELEKLHAQ
-393 CATIDGVPVVA
+393 CATISGVPVVA

-413 IAGAGATADAVGRGV
+413 VAGAGAAVDAVARGV

-439 ELVLAAITSQ
+439 ELVLAAVTSQ

-458 EWLPHTGSPHSPLG
+458 EWLPHTGSAHSPLG
-472 GGAHL
+472 GEHL
-477 ADNPGAALSLLSRLE
+477 ADNPGAAQSLLSRLE
-492 DIVELRGAD
+492 DLVELRGAD
-501 LGAHAELRG
+501 LGTHAELRG
-510 PIDPDEPQDVP
+510 PIDPEEGEDTP
-521 KPVLPSVVVL
+521 KPVLPTVVVL

-546 AERGADAGVHL
+546 VERGADAGVHV

-570 CRTFVLVEEN
+570 CRTFVLVDTVDT
-580 AAPAGAQDAGRPG
+580 ADTPGGSAGA
-593 AAQGATT
+593 TS
-600 GEVRVGRLSF
+600 GEVRVGRLTF
-610 PVTCETV
+610 PVACETV
-617 DLATAHDVAR
+617 DLATAHEVAR

-657 SLAEDPAILVDAWR
+657 ALAEDPSRLIDAWR

-687 RTPTN
+687 SAPTN

-726 SEFLQSWVLGMAS
+726 SEFLQSWVLGMAA

-925 AGGWTSSRP
+925 AGGWTTSRP
-934 EPSRIDVQEMSF
+934 ERPRIDVQEMSF
-946 GTGLRWEVPD
+946 GTGVRWELPE
-956 PDVEDD
+956 PEVEEV
-962 TQDPGPNDISRV
+962 TDPGPNDIARV

-980 AAAEAAVPAP
+980 AATEAAVPMP
-990 RKPWLP
+990 RKPWLA
-996 ELARTYDLARLPNPR
+996 ELAPTYDLARLPNPR
-1011 TDAMLLLGVEDD
+1011 TDTMLLLGVEDD
-1023 PTTQTQPTVFY
+1023 PKSQAQPTVFY

-1088 DLPHVGAVVSGDDE
+1088 DLPHVGAVISGDDE

-1107 VLRTLRDLVDE
+1107 LLRTLRDLVDE
-1118 RSARYAAVRAGDLN
+1118 RSARYAAVRAGSLD
-1132 EYRRIANAPDEQRI
+1132 EYRRLAGAPDEPRI
-1146 LLLVDGIGAFRD
+1146 LLLVDGIGAFRES
-1158 AYEFRPSHAFPVW
+1158 YEFRPAHAFPVW
-1171 GAFTQIATDGRQ
+1171 GAFTAVATDGRQ
-1183 VGVHVVVTGDRAASV
+1183 VGVHVVVAGDRAASV

-1213 LANEDDYM
+1213 LASEDDYL

-1229 LTLTSPPGRGILE
+1229 LSLTSPPGRGVLD

-1264 GRLRDAMSRLGIPQA
+1264 GKLRDAMTRLGIPQA
-1279 PGVDRLPDSFTLDA
+1279 PGVERLPDGFALES
-1293 LPELTADRPTIGLD
+1293 LPEVTGGRPTIGLD
-1307 DLDIAPVAL
+1307 DLDIAPVGL

-1347 AGRVVYLAPRRT
+1347 AGRVVYLSPRRT
-1359 SISALDVWDTAATS
+1359 SISALDAWDTVATS
-1373 PEDVVTL
+1373 PEEVVTL
-1380 LESLTAALEGGSLR
+1380 LETLTQAIEGGSLR
-1394 PGSLT
+1394 PGTLT

-1414 QPLAAFVRTAVRAEQ
+1414 QPLVAFVRAATRAEQ
-1429 LVVGES
+1429 LVVGEA

-1450 KAGRSGLLLTPG
+1450 KAGRTGLLLTPG

-1473 LGRLRRADFPPGR
+1473 LGRIRRADFPPGR
-1486 GFLVVSGRARKMHV
+1486 GFLVVSGRARKLHV

>member
-1 MRIKLTLHRPDAT
+1 MRIKLTLHRPDAS

-37 GDPTRAGSA
+37 GDPTRSGTAV
-46 LPERLTLQVTGAP
+46 PDRLTLQVG
-59 TSSGASL
+59 TSPAGSG

-92 VSEQFD
+92 VSEHFD
-98 SPGQDRGAAVAVLR
+98 APGQDRGAAVAVLR

-129 SYVGRDRNMDIRLSD
+129 SYLGRDRNMDIRLSD

-154 TVGESIEI
+154 TVGETIEI

-176 RMTRS
+176 RMMRS

-186 DTVAI
+186 DTVTI
-191 GSTVVSVVSLHR
+191 GSTVVSVVALHR
-203 STSLAP
+203 TTSLAP

-231 RAPKP
+231 KAPKP
-236 PQPQDPA
+236 PTPPEPQ

-254 LMGVILYSVTQN
+254 IMGTILYSVTRN
-266 ILSIVFIAL
+266 ILSIVFIGL

-284 LDQRVQAKRKFKA
+284 LDQKVQARRKLKA
-297 QVEQFRASVAAMR
+297 QREQFAAAVVAMR
-310 DTIDRTHAVERAV
+310 DTIERTHAVERAV
-323 RLTEAPSVADTVDA
+323 RLSEAPSVADTVDA
-337 VRRLGGLLWT
+337 VRRLGGLMWT

-361 LGTAPSRAQ
+361 LGAAPARTQLEQPS
-370 VDQQN
+370 

-393 CATIDGVPVVA
+393 CATISGVPVVA

-413 IAGAGATADAVGRGV
+413 VAGTGSTVDAVARGI

-439 ELVLAAITSQ
+439 ELVLAAVTSQ

-472 GGAHL
+472 GDHL
-477 ADNPGAALSLLSRLE
+477 ADNPGAAQALLSQLE
-492 DIVELRGAD
+492 DLVEARGAD
-501 LGAHAELRG
+501 LDTHAELRG
-510 PIDPDEPQDVP
+510 PIDPEEGEDTP
-521 KPVLPSVVVL
+521 KPVLPTVVVL

-546 AERGADAGVHL
+546 VERGADAGVHV
-557 VWVAPSVEQLPAA
+557 VWVAPTVEQLPAA
-570 CRTFVLVEEN
+570 CRTFVLVDT
-580 AAPAGAQDAGRPG
+580 ADATSAGTAGA
-593 AAQGATT
+593 TS
-600 GEVRVGRLSF
+600 GEVRVGRLTF

-617 DLATAHDVAR
+617 DLPTAHEVAR

-648 VSYLALAGT
+648 VSYLTLAGT
-657 SLAEDPAILVDAWR
+657 ALAEDPGRLIDAWR

-687 RTPTN
+687 KAPTN

-726 SEFLQSWVLGMAS
+726 SEFLQSWVLGMAA

-925 AGGWTSSRP
+925 AGGWTTSRP
-934 EPSRIDVQEMSF
+934 ERPRIDVQEMAF
-946 GTGLRWEVPD
+946 GSDIRWELPE
-956 PDVEDD
+956 PEVEEV
-962 TQDPGPNDISRV
+962 TDPGPNDIARI

-980 AAAEAAVPAP
+980 AATEAAVPMP

-996 ELARTYDLARLPNPR
+996 ELAPTYDLARLPNPR
-1011 TDAMLLLGVEDD
+1011 TDTMLLLGVEDD
-1023 PTTQTQPTVFY
+1023 PTTQAQPTVFY

-1088 DLPHVGAVVSGDDE
+1088 DLPHVGAVISGDDE

-1118 RSARYAAVRAGDLN
+1118 RSARYAAVRAGSLD
-1132 EYRRIANAPDEQRI
+1132 EYRRLANAPDEPRI
-1146 LLLVDGIGAFRD
+1146 LLLVDGIGAFRES
-1158 AYEFRPSHAFPVW
+1158 YEFRPAHAFPVW
-1171 GAFTQIATDGRQ
+1171 GAFTAVATDGRQ
-1183 VGVHVVVTGDRAASV
+1183 VGVHVVVAGDRAASV

-1213 LANEDDYM
+1213 LASEDDYL

-1229 LTLTSPPGRGILE
+1229 LSLTSPPGRGVLD

-1264 GRLRDAMSRLGIPQA
+1264 GKLRDAMVRLGIPQA
-1279 PGVDRLPDSFTLDA
+1279 PGVERLPDSFTLDA
-1293 LPELTADRPTIGLD
+1293 LPELAGDRPAIGLD
-1307 DLDIAPVAL
+1307 DLDIAPVGL

-1347 AGRVVYLAPRRT
+1347 AGRVVYLSPRRT

-1373 PEDVVTL
+1373 PEEVVTL
-1380 LESLTAALEGGSLR
+1380 LESLTQALDGGSLR
-1394 PGSLT
+1394 PGALT

-1414 QPLAAFVRTAVRAEQ
+1414 QPLVAFVRAATRAEQ
-1429 LVVGES
+1429 LVVGEA

-1450 KAGRSGLLLTPG
+1450 KAGRTGLLLTPG

-1473 LGRLRRADFPPGR
+1473 LGRIRRADFPPGR
-1486 GFLVVSGRARKMHV
+1486 GFLVVSGRARKLHV

>member
-1 MRIKLTLHRPDAT
+1 VRIKLTLHRPDAS

-37 GDPTRAGSA
+37 GDPTRSGTAV
-46 LPERLTLQVTGAP
+46 PDRLTLQVG
-59 TSSGASL
+59 TSPAGSG

-92 VSEQFD
+92 VSEHFD
-98 SPGQDRGAAVAVLR
+98 APGQDRGAAVAVLR

-129 SYVGRDRNMDIRLSD
+129 SYLGRDRNMDIRLSD

-154 TVGESIEI
+154 TVGETIEI

-176 RMTRS
+176 RMMRS

-186 DTVAI
+186 DTVTI
-191 GSTVVSVVSLHR
+191 GSTVVSVVALHR
-203 STSLAP
+203 TTSLAP

-231 RAPKP
+231 KAPKP
-236 PQPQDPA
+236 PTPPEPQ

-254 LMGVILYSVTQN
+254 IMGTILYSVTRN
-266 ILSIVFIAL
+266 ILSIVFIGL

-284 LDQRVQAKRKFKA
+284 LDQKVQARRKLKA
-297 QVEQFRASVAAMR
+297 QREQFAAAVVAMR
-310 DTIDRTHAVERAV
+310 DTIERTHAVERAV
-323 RLTEAPSVADTVDA
+323 RLSEAPSVADTVDA
-337 VRRLGGLLWT
+337 VRRLGGLMWT

-361 LGTAPSRAQ
+361 LGAAPARTQLEQPS
-370 VDQQN
+370 

-393 CATIDGVPVVA
+393 CATISGVPVVA

-413 IAGAGATADAVGRGV
+413 VAGTGSTVDAVARGI

-439 ELVLAAITSQ
+439 ELVLAAVTSQ

-472 GGAHL
+472 GDHL
-477 ADNPGAALSLLSRLE
+477 ADNPGAAQALLSQLE
-492 DIVELRGAD
+492 DLVEARGAD
-501 LGAHAELRG
+501 LDTHAELRG
-510 PIDPDEPQDVP
+510 PIDPEEGEDTP
-521 KPVLPSVVVL
+521 KPVLPTVVVL

-546 AERGADAGVHL
+546 VERGADAGVHV
-557 VWVAPSVEQLPAA
+557 VWVAPTVEQLPAA
-570 CRTFVLVEEN
+570 CRTFVLVDT
-580 AAPAGAQDAGRPG
+580 ADATSAGTAGA
-593 AAQGATT
+593 TS
-600 GEVRVGRLSF
+600 GEVRVGRLTF
-610 PVTCETV
+610 PVSCETV
-617 DLATAHDVAR
+617 DLPTAHEVAR

-648 VSYLALAGT
+648 VSYLTLAGT
-657 SLAEDPAILVDAWR
+657 ALAEDPGRLIDAWR

-687 RTPTN
+687 KAPTN

-726 SEFLQSWVLGMAS
+726 SEFLQSWVLGMAA

-925 AGGWTSSRP
+925 AGGWTTSRP
-934 EPSRIDVQEMSF
+934 ERPRIDVQEMAF
-946 GTGLRWEVPD
+946 GSDIRWELPE
-956 PDVEDD
+956 PEVEEV
-962 TQDPGPNDISRV
+962 TDPGPNDIARI

-980 AAAEAAVPAP
+980 AATEAAVPMP

-996 ELARTYDLARLPNPR
+996 ELAPTYDLARLPNPR
-1011 TDAMLLLGVEDD
+1011 TDTMLLLGVEDD
-1023 PTTQTQPTVFY
+1023 PTTQAQPTVFY

-1088 DLPHVGAVVSGDDE
+1088 DLPHVGAVIAGDDE

-1118 RSARYAAVRAGDLN
+1118 RSARYAAVRAGSLD
-1132 EYRRIANAPDEQRI
+1132 EYRRLANAPDEPRI
-1146 LLLVDGIGAFRD
+1146 LLLVDGIGAFRES
-1158 AYEFRPSHAFPVW
+1158 YEFRPAHAFPVW
-1171 GAFTQIATDGRQ
+1171 GAFTAVATDGRQ
-1183 VGVHVVVTGDRAASV
+1183 VGVHVVVAGDRAASV

-1213 LANEDDYM
+1213 LASEDDYL

-1229 LTLTSPPGRGILE
+1229 LSLTSPPGRGVLD

-1264 GRLRDAMSRLGIPQA
+1264 GKLRDAMVRLGIPQA
-1279 PGVDRLPDSFTLDA
+1279 PGVERLPDSFTLDA
-1293 LPELTADRPTIGLD
+1293 LPELAGDRPAIGLD
-1307 DLDIAPVAL
+1307 DLDIAPVGL

-1347 AGRVVYLAPRRT
+1347 AGRVVYLSPRRT

-1373 PEDVVTL
+1373 PEEVVTL
-1380 LESLTAALEGGSLR
+1380 LESLTQALDGGSLR
-1394 PGSLT
+1394 PGALT

-1414 QPLAAFVRTAVRAEQ
+1414 QPLVAFVRAATRAEQ
-1429 LVVGES
+1429 LVVGEA

-1450 KAGRSGLLLTPG
+1450 KAGRTGLLLTPG

-1473 LGRLRRADFPPGR
+1473 LGRIRRADFPPGR
-1486 GFLVVSGRARKMHV
+1486 GFLVVSGRARKLHV

>member
-1 MRIKLTLHRPDAT
+1 MRIKLTLHRPDAS

-37 GDPTRAGSA
+37 GDPTRSGTAV
-46 LPERLTLQVTGAP
+46 PDRLTLQVGMSPAG
-59 TSSGASL
+59 SG

-92 VSEQFD
+92 VSEHFD
-98 SPGQDRGAAVAVLR
+98 APGQDRGAAVAVLR

-129 SYVGRDRNMDIRLSD
+129 SYLGRDRNMDIRLSD

-154 TVGESIEI
+154 TVGETIEI

-176 RMTRS
+176 RMMRS

-186 DTVAI
+186 DTVTI
-191 GSTVVSVVSLHR
+191 GSTVVSVVALHR
-203 STSLAP
+203 TTSLAP

-231 RAPKP
+231 KAPKP
-236 PQPQDPA
+236 PTPPEPQ

-254 LMGVILYSVTQN
+254 IMGTILYSVTRN
-266 ILSIVFIAL
+266 ILSIVFIGL

-284 LDQRVQAKRKFKA
+284 LDQKVQARRKLKA
-297 QVEQFRASVAAMR
+297 QREQFAAAVVAMR
-310 DTIDRTHAVERAV
+310 DTIERTHAVERAV
-323 RLTEAPSVADTVDA
+323 RLSEAPSVADTVDA
-337 VRRLGGLLWT
+337 VRRLGGLMWT

-361 LGTAPSRAQ
+361 LGAAPARTQLEQPS
-370 VDQQN
+370 

-393 CATIDGVPVVA
+393 CATISGVPVVA

-413 IAGAGATADAVGRGV
+413 VAGTGSTVDAVARGI

-439 ELVLAAITSQ
+439 ELVLAAVTSQ

-472 GGAHL
+472 GDHL
-477 ADNPGAALSLLSRLE
+477 ADNPGAAQALLSQLE
-492 DIVELRGAD
+492 DLVEARGAD
-501 LGAHAELRG
+501 LDTHAELRG
-510 PIDPDEPQDVP
+510 PIDPEEGEDTP
-521 KPVLPSVVVL
+521 KPVLPTVVVL

-546 AERGADAGVHL
+546 VERGADAGVHV
-557 VWVAPSVEQLPAA
+557 VWVAPTVEQLPAA
-570 CRTFVLVEEN
+570 CRTFVLVDTADATS
-580 AAPAGAQDAGRPG
+580 AATAGA
-593 AAQGATT
+593 TS
-600 GEVRVGRLSF
+600 GEVRVGRLTF

-617 DLATAHDVAR
+617 DLPTAHEVAR

-648 VSYLALAGT
+648 VSYLTLAGT
-657 SLAEDPAILVDAWR
+657 ALAEDPGRLIDAWR

-687 RTPTN
+687 KAPTN

-726 SEFLQSWVLGMAS
+726 SEFLQSWVLGMAA

-925 AGGWTSSRP
+925 AGGWTTSRP
-934 EPSRIDVQEMSF
+934 ERPRIDVQEMAF
-946 GTGLRWEVPD
+946 GSDIRWELPE
-956 PDVEDD
+956 PEVEEV
-962 TQDPGPNDISRV
+962 TDPGPNDIARI

-980 AAAEAAVPAP
+980 AATEAAVPMP

-996 ELARTYDLARLPNPR
+996 ELAPTYDLARLPNPR
-1011 TDAMLLLGVEDD
+1011 TDTMLLLGVEDD
-1023 PTTQTQPTVFY
+1023 PTTQAQPTVFY

-1088 DLPHVGAVVSGDDE
+1088 DLPHVGAVISGDDE

-1118 RSARYAAVRAGDLN
+1118 RSARYAAVRAGSLD
-1132 EYRRIANAPDEQRI
+1132 EYRRLANAPDEPRI
-1146 LLLVDGIGAFRD
+1146 LLLVDGIGAFRES
-1158 AYEFRPSHAFPVW
+1158 YEFRPAHAFPVW
-1171 GAFTQIATDGRQ
+1171 GAFTAVATDGRQ
-1183 VGVHVVVTGDRAASV
+1183 VGVHVVVAGDRAASV

-1213 LANEDDYM
+1213 LASEDDYL

-1229 LTLTSPPGRGILE
+1229 LSLTSPPGRGVLD

-1264 GRLRDAMSRLGIPQA
+1264 GKLRDAMVRLGIPQA
-1279 PGVDRLPDSFTLDA
+1279 PGVERLPDSFTLDA
-1293 LPELTADRPTIGLD
+1293 LPELAGDRPAIGLD
-1307 DLDIAPVAL
+1307 DLDIAPVGL

-1347 AGRVVYLAPRRT
+1347 AGRVVYLSPRRT

-1373 PEDVVTL
+1373 PEEVVTL
-1380 LESLTAALEGGSLR
+1380 LESLTQALDGGSLR
-1394 PGSLT
+1394 PGALT

-1414 QPLAAFVRTAVRAEQ
+1414 QPLVAFVRAATRAEQ
-1429 LVVGES
+1429 LVVGEA

-1450 KAGRSGLLLTPG
+1450 KAGRTGLLLTPG

-1473 LGRLRRADFPPGR
+1473 LGRIRRADFPPGR
-1486 GFLVVSGRARKMHV
+1486 GFLVVSGRARKLHV

>member
-1 MRIKLTLHRPDAT
+1 VRIKLTLHRPDAS

-37 GDPTRAGSA
+37 GDPTRSGTAV
-46 LPERLTLQVTGAP
+46 PDRLTLQVG
-59 TSSGASL
+59 TSPAGSG

-92 VSEQFD
+92 VSEHFD
-98 SPGQDRGAAVAVLR
+98 APGQDRGAAVAVLR

-129 SYVGRDRNMDIRLSD
+129 SYLGRDRNMDIRLSD

-154 TVGESIEI
+154 TVGETIEI

-176 RMTRS
+176 RMMRS

-186 DTVAI
+186 DTVTI
-191 GSTVVSVVSLHR
+191 GSTVVSVVALHR
-203 STSLAP
+203 TTSLAP

-231 RAPKP
+231 KAPKP
-236 PQPQDPA
+236 PTPPEPQ

-254 LMGVILYSVTQN
+254 IMGTILYSVTRN
-266 ILSIVFIAL
+266 ILSIVFIGL

-284 LDQRVQAKRKFKA
+284 LDQKVQARRKLKA
-297 QVEQFRASVAAMR
+297 QREQFAAAVVAMR
-310 DTIDRTHAVERAV
+310 DTIERTHAVERAV
-323 RLTEAPSVADTVDA
+323 RLSEAPSVADTVDA
-337 VRRLGGLLWT
+337 VRRLGGLMWT

-361 LGTAPSRAQ
+361 LGAAPARTQLEQPS
-370 VDQQN
+370 

-393 CATIDGVPVVA
+393 CATISGVPVVA

-413 IAGAGATADAVGRGV
+413 VAGTGSTVDAVARGI

-439 ELVLAAITSQ
+439 ELVLAAVTSQ

-472 GGAHL
+472 GDHL
-477 ADNPGAALSLLSRLE
+477 ADNPGAAQALLSQLE
-492 DIVELRGAD
+492 DLVEARGAD
-501 LGAHAELRG
+501 LDTHAELRG
-510 PIDPDEPQDVP
+510 PIDPEEGEDTP
-521 KPVLPSVVVL
+521 KPVLPTVVVL

-546 AERGADAGVHL
+546 VERGADAGVHV
-557 VWVAPSVEQLPAA
+557 VWVAPTVEQLPAA
-570 CRTFVLVEEN
+570 CRTFVLVDT
-580 AAPAGAQDAGRPG
+580 ADATSAGTAGA
-593 AAQGATT
+593 TS
-600 GEVRVGRLSF
+600 GEVRVGRLTF
-610 PVTCETV
+610 PVSCETV
-617 DLATAHDVAR
+617 DLPTAHEVAR

-648 VSYLALAGT
+648 VSYLTLAGT
-657 SLAEDPAILVDAWR
+657 ALAEDPGRLIDAWR

-687 RTPTN
+687 KAPTN

-726 SEFLQSWVLGMAS
+726 SEFLQSWVLGMAA

-925 AGGWTSSRP
+925 AGGWTTSRP
-934 EPSRIDVQEMSF
+934 ERPRIDVQEMAF
-946 GTGLRWEVPD
+946 GSDIRWELPE
-956 PDVEDD
+956 PEVEEV
-962 TQDPGPNDISRV
+962 TDPGPNDIARI

-980 AAAEAAVPAP
+980 AATEAAVPMP

-996 ELARTYDLARLPNPR
+996 ELAPTYDLARLPNPR
-1011 TDAMLLLGVEDD
+1011 TDTMLLLGVEDD
-1023 PTTQTQPTVFY
+1023 PTTQAQPTVFY

-1088 DLPHVGAVVSGDDE
+1088 DLPHVGAVISGDDE

-1118 RSARYAAVRAGDLN
+1118 RSARYAAVRAGSLD
-1132 EYRRIANAPDEQRI
+1132 EYRRLANAPDEPRI
-1146 LLLVDGIGAFRD
+1146 LLLVDGIGAFRES
-1158 AYEFRPSHAFPVW
+1158 YEFRPAHAFPVW
-1171 GAFTQIATDGRQ
+1171 GAFTAVATDGRQ
-1183 VGVHVVVTGDRAASV
+1183 VGVHVVVAGDRAASV

-1213 LANEDDYM
+1213 LASEDDYL

-1229 LTLTSPPGRGILE
+1229 LSLTSPPGRGVLD

-1264 GRLRDAMSRLGIPQA
+1264 GKLRDAMVRLGIPQA
-1279 PGVDRLPDSFTLDA
+1279 PGVERLPDSFTLDA
-1293 LPELTADRPTIGLD
+1293 LPELAGDRPAIGLD
-1307 DLDIAPVAL
+1307 DLDIAPVGL

-1347 AGRVVYLAPRRT
+1347 AGRVVYLSPRRT

-1373 PEDVVTL
+1373 PEEVVTL
-1380 LESLTAALEGGSLR
+1380 LESLTQALDGGSLR
-1394 PGSLT
+1394 PGALT

-1414 QPLAAFVRTAVRAEQ
+1414 QPLVAFVRAATRAEQ
-1429 LVVGES
+1429 LVVGEA

-1450 KAGRSGLLLTPG
+1450 KAGRTGLLLTPG

-1473 LGRLRRADFPPGR
+1473 LGRIRRADFPPGR
-1486 GFLVVSGRARKMHV
+1486 GFLVVSGRARKLHV

>member
-37 GDPTRAGSA
+37 GDPGRAGSA
-46 LPERLTLQVTGAP
+46 VPERLTLQVASGPTGG
-59 TSSGASL
+59 GATD

-98 SPGQDRGAAVAVLR
+98 APGQDRGAAVAVLR

-129 SYVGRDRNMDIRLSD
+129 SYLGRDRTMDIRLSD

-162 TDTNSANGLVMGGQ
+162 TDTNSANGLVMGGE

-186 DTVAI
+186 DTVTI
-191 GSTVVSVVSLHR
+191 GSSVVSVVALHR

-209 TSPVV
+209 TTPVV

-219 PRVVARFPERKL
+219 PRVVARFGERKL
-231 RAPKP
+231 RAPRP
-236 PQPQDPA
+236 PQPQEPA

-254 LMGVILYSVTQN
+254 VMGVILYSVTRN
-266 ILSIVFIAL
+266 VLSIVFIGL
-275 SPILMLGNY
+275 SPILMLGAY
-284 LDQRVQAKRKFKA
+284 LDAKIQGKRKFKA
-297 QVEQFRASVAAMR
+297 QAEQFRASVAAMR
-310 DTIDRTHAVERAV
+310 ETIARTHAVERAV

-347 HRPEHEAFLTVRVG
+347 HRPEHEAFLTVRIG
-361 LGTAPSRAQ
+361 LGTAASRTQ
-370 VDQQN
+370 VEQQN

-380 PEFWSELEKLHAQ
+380 PEFWAELEKLHAE
-393 CATIDGVPVVA
+393 CATIDGVPVVG

-413 IAGAGATADAVGRGV
+413 IAGAGATVDAVGRAV

-472 GGAHL
+472 GDHL
-477 ADNPGAALSLLSRLE
+477 ADNPGAALALLSRLE
-492 DIVELRGAD
+492 DLVEVRGAD
-501 LGAHAELRG
+501 LDHHAELRG
-510 PIDPDEPQDVP
+510 PIDPANPEDTPA
-521 KPVLPSVVVL
+521 PVLPTVVVL

-546 AERGADAGVHL
+546 VERGADAGVHV
-557 VWVAPSVEQLPAA
+557 VWVAPTVEQLPAA
-570 CRTFVLVEEN
+570 CRTFVLVDQ
-580 AAPAGAQDAGRPG
+580 AGTSAQDGAGRPG
-593 AAQGATT
+593 AATGATA
-600 GEVRVGRLSF
+600 GEVRVGHLSF

-617 DLATAHDVAR
+617 DLATAHEVAR

-648 VSYLALAGT
+648 VSYLTLAGT
-657 SLAEDPAILVDAWR
+657 SLADDPGTLVDAWR

-687 RTPTN
+687 KRPTT
-692 LRGLVGHSGTEPLYL
+692 LRALVGHSGTEPLYL

-726 SEFLQSWVLGMAS
+726 SEFLQSWVLGMAA

-860 QRPAGVIKDNLRAN
+860 QRPAGVIRDNLRAN

-925 AGGWTSSRP
+925 AGGWTSARP
-934 EPSRIDVQEMSF
+934 ERARIDVQEMSF
-946 GTGLRWEVPD
+946 GTGVRWELPE
-956 PDVEDD
+956 PEVEENA
-962 TQDPGPNDISRV
+962 DPGPNDISRV

-980 AAAEAAVPAP
+980 AATEAAVPAP

-996 ELARTYDLARLPNPR
+996 ELAPTYDLARLPNPR
-1011 TDAMLLLGVEDD
+1011 TDTMLLLGVEDD
-1023 PTTQTQPTVFY
+1023 PTTQSQPTVFY
-1034 EPDRDGNMAIYGTGG
+1034 EPDRDGNLAVFGTGG
-1049 SGKSATLR
+1049 AGKSATLR
-1057 TIAVSAAITARG
+1057 SIAVSAAITARG

-1088 DLPHVGAVVSGDDE
+1088 DLPHVGAVISADDE

-1107 VLRTLRDLVDE
+1107 VLRMLRDLVDE
-1118 RSARYAAVRAGDLN
+1118 RSARYAAVRAGDIS
-1132 EYRRIANAPDEQRI
+1132 EYRRLAGAPDEPRI
-1146 LLLVDGIGAFRD
+1146 LLLVDGIGAFRE
-1158 AYEFRPSHAFPVW
+1158 AYEFRAAHQFPVW
-1171 GAFTQIATDGRQ
+1171 GAFTAVATDGRQ
-1183 VGVHVVVTGDRAASV
+1183 VGVHVVVAGDRAASV

-1213 LANEDDYM
+1213 LANEDDYL
-1221 TLGVPKDV
+1221 TLGVPRDV
-1229 LTLTSPPGRGILE
+1229 LSLTSPPGRGVVD

-1251 GGDPNVALQAREL
+1251 GGDANVALQAREL
-1264 GRLRDAMSRLGIPQA
+1264 GRLRDAMVRQGIAEA
-1279 PGVDRLPDSFTLDA
+1279 PGIDRLPDSFSLDA
-1293 LPELTADRPTIGLD
+1293 LPVLAGDRPTIGLD
-1307 DLDIAPVAL
+1307 DLDIAPVGL

-1321 FMLSGPPGG
+1321 FMLAGPPGG

-1347 AGRVVYLAPRRT
+1347 AGRVVYLSPRRT
-1359 SISALDVWDTAATS
+1359 SISGLDAWDTSATS
-1373 PEDVVTL
+1373 PEEVVTL
-1380 LESLTAALEGGSLR
+1380 LESLTAALDAGSLR
-1394 PGSLT
+1394 PGGLT
-1399 VLVESVTE
+1399 VLAESVTE

-1414 QPLAAFVRTAVRAEQ
+1414 QPLAAFVRAAVRAEQ

-1435 ESSTWGQAWAIAQPF
+1435 ESSTWGQAWALAQPF
-1450 KAGRSGLLLTPG
+1450 KAGRTGLLLTPG
-1462 DLDGDTLLGTG
+1462 DLDGDNLLGTG

-1500 ALPR
+1500 ALPG

>member
-1 MRIKLTLHRPDAT
+1 MRIKLTLHRPDAS

-37 GDPTRAGSA
+37 GDPTRSGTAV
-46 LPERLTLQVTGAP
+46 PDRLTLQVG
-59 TSSGASL
+59 TSPAGSG

-92 VSEQFD
+92 VSEHFD
-98 SPGQDRGAAVAVLR
+98 APGQDRGAAVAVLR

-129 SYVGRDRNMDIRLSD
+129 SYLGRDRNMDIRLSD

-154 TVGESIEI
+154 TVGETIEI

-176 RMTRS
+176 RMMRS

-186 DTVAI
+186 DTVTI
-191 GSTVVSVVSLHR
+191 GSTVVSVVALHR
-203 STSLAP
+203 TTSLAP

-231 RAPKP
+231 KAPKP
-236 PQPQDPA
+236 PTPPEPQ

-254 LMGVILYSVTQN
+254 IMGTILYSVTRN
-266 ILSIVFIAL
+266 ILSIVFIGL

-284 LDQRVQAKRKFKA
+284 LDQKVQARRKLKA
-297 QVEQFRASVAAMR
+297 QREQFAAAVVAMR
-310 DTIDRTHAVERAV
+310 DTIERTHAVERAV
-323 RLTEAPSVADTVDA
+323 RLSEAPSVADTVDA
-337 VRRLGGLLWT
+337 VRRLGGLMWT

-361 LGTAPSRAQ
+361 LGAAPARTQLEQPS
-370 VDQQN
+370 

-393 CATIDGVPVVA
+393 CATISGVPVVA

-413 IAGAGATADAVGRGV
+413 VAGTGSTVDAVARGI

-439 ELVLAAITSQ
+439 ELVLAAVTSQ

-472 GGAHL
+472 GDHL
-477 ADNPGAALSLLSRLE
+477 ADNPGAAQALLSQLE
-492 DIVELRGAD
+492 DLVEARGAD
-501 LGAHAELRG
+501 LDTHAELRG
-510 PIDPDEPQDVP
+510 PIDPEEGEDTP
-521 KPVLPSVVVL
+521 KPVLPTVVVL

-546 AERGADAGVHL
+546 VERGADAGVHV
-557 VWVAPSVEQLPAA
+557 VWVAPTVEQLPAA
-570 CRTFVLVEEN
+570 CRTFVLVDTADATS
-580 AAPAGAQDAGRPG
+580 AATAGA
-593 AAQGATT
+593 TS
-600 GEVRVGRLSF
+600 GEVRVGRLTF

-617 DLATAHDVAR
+617 DLPTAHEVAR

-648 VSYLALAGT
+648 VSYLTLAGT
-657 SLAEDPAILVDAWR
+657 ALAEDPGRLIDAWR

-687 RTPTN
+687 KAPTN

-726 SEFLQSWVLGMAS
+726 SEFLQSWVLGMAA

-925 AGGWTSSRP
+925 AGGWTTSRP
-934 EPSRIDVQEMSF
+934 ERPRIDVQEMAF
-946 GTGLRWEVPD
+946 GSDIRWELPE
-956 PDVEDD
+956 PEVEEV
-962 TQDPGPNDISRV
+962 TDPGPNDIARI

-980 AAAEAAVPAP
+980 AATEAAVPMP

-996 ELARTYDLARLPNPR
+996 ELAPTYDLARLPNPR
-1011 TDAMLLLGVEDD
+1011 TDTMLLLGVEDD
-1023 PTTQTQPTVFY
+1023 PTTQAQPTVFY

-1088 DLPHVGAVVSGDDE
+1088 DLPHVGAVIAGDDE

-1118 RSARYAAVRAGDLN
+1118 RSARYAAVRAGSLD
-1132 EYRRIANAPDEQRI
+1132 EYRRLANAPDEPRI
-1146 LLLVDGIGAFRD
+1146 LLLVDGIGAFRES
-1158 AYEFRPSHAFPVW
+1158 YEFRPAHAFPVW
-1171 GAFTQIATDGRQ
+1171 GAFTAVATDGRQ
-1183 VGVHVVVTGDRAASV
+1183 VGVHVVVAGDRAASV

-1213 LANEDDYM
+1213 LASEDDYL

-1229 LTLTSPPGRGILE
+1229 LSLTSPPGRGVLD

-1264 GRLRDAMSRLGIPQA
+1264 GKLRDAMVRLGIPQA
-1279 PGVDRLPDSFTLDA
+1279 PGVERLPDSFTLDA
-1293 LPELTADRPTIGLD
+1293 LPELAGDRPAIGLD
-1307 DLDIAPVAL
+1307 DLDIAPVGL

-1347 AGRVVYLAPRRT
+1347 AGRVVYLSPRRT

-1373 PEDVVTL
+1373 PEEVVTL
-1380 LESLTAALEGGSLR
+1380 LESLTQALDGGSLR
-1394 PGSLT
+1394 PGALT

-1414 QPLAAFVRTAVRAEQ
+1414 QPLVAFVRAATRAEQ
-1429 LVVGES
+1429 LVVGEA

-1450 KAGRSGLLLTPG
+1450 KAGRTGLLLTPG

-1473 LGRLRRADFPPGR
+1473 LGRIRRADFPPGR
-1486 GFLVVSGRARKMHV
+1486 GFLVVSGRARKLHV

>member
-1 MRIKLTLHRPDAT
+1 VRIKLTLHRPDAS

-37 GDPTRAGSA
+37 GDPTRSGTAV
-46 LPERLTLQVTGAP
+46 PDRLTLQVG
-59 TSSGASL
+59 TSPAGSG

-92 VSEQFD
+92 VSEHFD
-98 SPGQDRGAAVAVLR
+98 APGQDRGAAVAVLR

-129 SYVGRDRNMDIRLSD
+129 SYLGRDRNMDIRLSD

-154 TVGESIEI
+154 TVGETIEI

-176 RMTRS
+176 RMMRS

-186 DTVAI
+186 DTVTI
-191 GSTVVSVVSLHR
+191 GSTVVSVVALHR
-203 STSLAP
+203 TTSLAP

-231 RAPKP
+231 KAPKP
-236 PQPQDPA
+236 PTPPEPQ

-254 LMGVILYSVTQN
+254 IMGTILYSVTRN
-266 ILSIVFIAL
+266 ILSIVFIGL

-284 LDQRVQAKRKFKA
+284 LDQKVQARRKLKA
-297 QVEQFRASVAAMR
+297 QREQFAAAVVAMR
-310 DTIDRTHAVERAV
+310 DTIERTHAVERAV
-323 RLTEAPSVADTVDA
+323 RLSEAPSVADTVDA
-337 VRRLGGLLWT
+337 VRRLGGLMWT

-361 LGTAPSRAQ
+361 LGAAPARTQLEQPS
-370 VDQQN
+370 

-393 CATIDGVPVVA
+393 CATISGVPVVA

-413 IAGAGATADAVGRGV
+413 VAGTGSTVDAVARGI

-439 ELVLAAITSQ
+439 ELVLAAVTSQ

-472 GGAHL
+472 GDHL
-477 ADNPGAALSLLSRLE
+477 ADNPGAAQALLSQLE
-492 DIVELRGAD
+492 DLVEARGAD
-501 LGAHAELRG
+501 LDTHAELRG
-510 PIDPDEPQDVP
+510 PIDPEEGEDTP
-521 KPVLPSVVVL
+521 KPVLPTVVVL

-546 AERGADAGVHL
+546 VERGADAGVHV
-557 VWVAPSVEQLPAA
+557 VWVAPTVEQLPAA
-570 CRTFVLVEEN
+570 CRTFVLVDT
-580 AAPAGAQDAGRPG
+580 ADATSAGTAGA
-593 AAQGATT
+593 TS
-600 GEVRVGRLSF
+600 GEVRVGRLTF

-617 DLATAHDVAR
+617 DLPTAHEVAR

-648 VSYLALAGT
+648 VSYLTLAGT
-657 SLAEDPAILVDAWR
+657 ALAEDPGRLIDAWR

-687 RTPTN
+687 KAPTN

-726 SEFLQSWVLGMAS
+726 SEFLQSWVLGMAA

-925 AGGWTSSRP
+925 AGGWTTSRP
-934 EPSRIDVQEMSF
+934 ERPRIDVQEMAF
-946 GTGLRWEVPD
+946 GSDIRWELPE
-956 PDVEDD
+956 PEVEEV
-962 TQDPGPNDISRV
+962 TDPGPNDIARI

-980 AAAEAAVPAP
+980 AATEAAVPMP

-996 ELARTYDLARLPNPR
+996 ELAPTYDLARLPNPR
-1011 TDAMLLLGVEDD
+1011 TDTMLLLGVEDD
-1023 PTTQTQPTVFY
+1023 PTTQAQPTVFY

-1088 DLPHVGAVVSGDDE
+1088 DLPHVGAVISGDDE

-1118 RSARYAAVRAGDLN
+1118 RSARYAAVRAGSLD
-1132 EYRRIANAPDEQRI
+1132 EYRRLANAPDEPRI
-1146 LLLVDGIGAFRD
+1146 LLLVDGIGAFRES
-1158 AYEFRPSHAFPVW
+1158 YEFRPAHAFPVW
-1171 GAFTQIATDGRQ
+1171 GAFTAVATDGRQ
-1183 VGVHVVVTGDRAASV
+1183 VGVHVVVAGDRAASV

-1213 LANEDDYM
+1213 LASEDDYL

-1229 LTLTSPPGRGILE
+1229 LSLTSPPGRGVLD

-1264 GRLRDAMSRLGIPQA
+1264 GKLRDAMVRLGIPQA
-1279 PGVDRLPDSFTLDA
+1279 PGVERLPDSFTLDA
-1293 LPELTADRPTIGLD
+1293 LPELAGDRPAIGLD
-1307 DLDIAPVAL
+1307 DLDIAPVGL

-1347 AGRVVYLAPRRT
+1347 AGRVVYLSPRRT

-1373 PEDVVTL
+1373 PEEVVTL
-1380 LESLTAALEGGSLR
+1380 LESLTQALDGGSLR
-1394 PGSLT
+1394 PGALT

-1414 QPLAAFVRTAVRAEQ
+1414 QPLVAFVRAATRAEQ
-1429 LVVGES
+1429 LVVGEA

-1450 KAGRSGLLLTPG
+1450 KAGRTGLLLTPG

-1473 LGRLRRADFPPGR
+1473 LGRIRRADFPPGR
-1486 GFLVVSGRARKMHV
+1486 GFLVVSGRARKLHV

>member
-1 MRIKLTLHRPDAT
+1 MRIKLTLHRPDAS

-37 GDPTRAGSA
+37 GDPTRSGTAV
-46 LPERLTLQVTGAP
+46 PDRLTLQVG
-59 TSSGASL
+59 TSPAGSG

-92 VSEQFD
+92 VSEHFD
-98 SPGQDRGAAVAVLR
+98 APGQDRGAAVAVLR

-129 SYVGRDRNMDIRLSD
+129 SYLGRDRNMDIRLSD

-154 TVGESIEI
+154 TVGETIEI

-176 RMTRS
+176 RMMRS

-186 DTVAI
+186 DTVTI
-191 GSTVVSVVSLHR
+191 GSTVVSVVALHR
-203 STSLAP
+203 TTSLAP

-231 RAPKP
+231 KAPKP
-236 PQPQDPA
+236 PTPPEPQ

-254 LMGVILYSVTQN
+254 IMGTILYSVTRN
-266 ILSIVFIAL
+266 ILSIVFIGL

-284 LDQRVQAKRKFKA
+284 LDQKVQARRKLKA
-297 QVEQFRASVAAMR
+297 QREQFAAAVVAMR
-310 DTIDRTHAVERAV
+310 DTIERTHAVERAV
-323 RLTEAPSVADTVDA
+323 RLSEAPSVADTVDA
-337 VRRLGGLLWT
+337 VRRLGGLMWT

-361 LGTAPSRAQ
+361 LGAAPARTQLEQPS
-370 VDQQN
+370 

-393 CATIDGVPVVA
+393 CATISGVPVVA

-413 IAGAGATADAVGRGV
+413 VAGTGSTVDAVARGI

-439 ELVLAAITSQ
+439 ELVLAAVTSQ

-472 GGAHL
+472 GDHL
-477 ADNPGAALSLLSRLE
+477 ADNPGAAQALLSQLE
-492 DIVELRGAD
+492 DLVEARGAD
-501 LGAHAELRG
+501 LDTHAELRG
-510 PIDPDEPQDVP
+510 PIDPEEGEDTP
-521 KPVLPSVVVL
+521 KPVLPTVVVL

-546 AERGADAGVHL
+546 VERGADAGVHV
-557 VWVAPSVEQLPAA
+557 VWVAPTVEQLPAA
-570 CRTFVLVEEN
+570 CRTFVLVDT
-580 AAPAGAQDAGRPG
+580 ADATSAGTAGA
-593 AAQGATT
+593 TS
-600 GEVRVGRLSF
+600 GEVRVGRLTF

-617 DLATAHDVAR
+617 DLPTAHEVAR

-648 VSYLALAGT
+648 VSYLTLAGT
-657 SLAEDPAILVDAWR
+657 ALAEDPGRLIDAWR

-687 RTPTN
+687 KAPTN

-726 SEFLQSWVLGMAS
+726 SEFLQSWVLGMAA

-759 ADCVNLPHT
+759 ADCVDLPHT

-925 AGGWTSSRP
+925 AGGWTTSRP
-934 EPSRIDVQEMSF
+934 ERPRIDVQEMAF
-946 GTGLRWEVPD
+946 GSDIRWELPE
-956 PDVEDD
+956 PEVEEV
-962 TQDPGPNDISRV
+962 TDPGPNDIARI

-980 AAAEAAVPAP
+980 AATEAAVPMP

-996 ELARTYDLARLPNPR
+996 ELAPTYDLARLPNPR
-1011 TDAMLLLGVEDD
+1011 TDTMLLLGVEDD
-1023 PTTQTQPTVFY
+1023 PTTQAQPTVFY

-1088 DLPHVGAVVSGDDE
+1088 DLPHVGAVISGDDE

-1118 RSARYAAVRAGDLN
+1118 RSARYAAVRAGSLD
-1132 EYRRIANAPDEQRI
+1132 EYRRLANAPDEPRI
-1146 LLLVDGIGAFRD
+1146 LLLVDGIGAFRES
-1158 AYEFRPSHAFPVW
+1158 YEFRPAHAFPVW
-1171 GAFTQIATDGRQ
+1171 GAFTAVATDGRQ
-1183 VGVHVVVTGDRAASV
+1183 VGVHVVVAGDRAASV

-1213 LANEDDYM
+1213 LASEDDYL

-1229 LTLTSPPGRGILE
+1229 LSLTSPPGRGVLD

-1264 GRLRDAMSRLGIPQA
+1264 GKLRDAMVRLGIPQA
-1279 PGVDRLPDSFTLDA
+1279 PGVERLPDSFTLDA
-1293 LPELTADRPTIGLD
+1293 LPELAGDRPAIGLD
-1307 DLDIAPVAL
+1307 DLDIAPVGL

-1347 AGRVVYLAPRRT
+1347 AGRVVYLSPRRT

-1373 PEDVVTL
+1373 PEEVVTL
-1380 LESLTAALEGGSLR
+1380 LESLTQALDGGSLR
-1394 PGSLT
+1394 PGALT

-1414 QPLAAFVRTAVRAEQ
+1414 QPLVAFVRAATRAEQ
-1429 LVVGES
+1429 LVVGEA

-1450 KAGRSGLLLTPG
+1450 KAGRTGLLLTPG

-1473 LGRLRRADFPPGR
+1473 LGRIRRADFPPGR
-1486 GFLVVSGRARKMHV
+1486 GFLVVSGRARKLHV

>member
-1 MRIKLTLHRPDAT
+1 VRIKLTLHRPDAS

-46 LPERLTLQVTGAP
+46 VPERLTLQVTGTP
-59 TSSGASL
+59 TAAGATG

-98 SPGQDRGAAVAVLR
+98 APGQDRGAAVAVLR

-129 SYVGRDRNMDIRLSD
+129 SYLGRDRNMDIRLSD
-144 PQVSKRHARI
+144 PQVSKRHARL

-162 TDTNSANGLVMGGQ
+162 TDANSANGLVMGGQ

-186 DTVAI
+186 DTVTI

-219 PRVVARFPERKL
+219 PRVVARFGERKL
-231 RAPKP
+231 KAPKP
-236 PQPQDPA
+236 PQPQEPA

-254 LMGVILYSVTQN
+254 IMGAILYSVTKN
-266 ILSIVFIAL
+266 VLSIVFVGL

-284 LDQRVQAKRKFKA
+284 LDQKVQSKRKFKA
-297 QVEQFRASVAAMR
+297 QAEQFRASAAAMR
-310 DTIDRTHAVERAV
+310 ETIARTHAVERAV
-323 RLTEAPSVADTVDA
+323 RLSEAPSVGDTVDA

-347 HRPEHEAFLTVRVG
+347 HRPEHEAFLAVRIG
-361 LGTAPSRAQ
+361 LGAAPSRTQ
-370 VDQQN
+370 VEQQN

-380 PEFWSELEKLHAQ
+380 PEFWNELEKLHAQ

-404 RLRTDGALG
+404 RLRQDGALG
-413 IAGAGATADAVGRGV
+413 IAGSGATADAVGRGV

-472 GGAHL
+472 GDHL
-477 ADNPGAALSLLSRLE
+477 ADNPGAALSLLSQLE
-492 DIVELRGAD
+492 DLVELRGAD
-501 LGAHAELRG
+501 LDAHAELRG
-510 PIDPDEPQDVP
+510 PIDPEKPEDTPA
-521 KPVLPSVVVL
+521 PVLPTVVVL

-546 AERGADAGVHL
+546 VERGADAGVHV
-557 VWVAPSVEQLPAA
+557 VWVAPTVEQLPAA

-580 AAPAGAQDAGRPG
+580 DASGGAGRPG
-593 AAQGATT
+593 TAQGATT

-610 PVTCETV
+610 PVECETV
-617 DLATAHDVAR
+617 DLATAHEVAR

-648 VSYLALAGT
+648 VSYLTLAGAALAN
-657 SLAEDPAILVDAWR
+657 DPSTLVDAWR

-687 RTPTN
+687 KRPTN
-692 LRGLVGHSGTEPLYL
+692 LRALVGHSGTEALYL

-726 SEFLQSWVLGMAS
+726 SEFLQSWVLGMAA

-759 ADCVNLPHT
+759 ADCVDLPHS

-860 QRPAGVIKDNLRAN
+860 QRPAGVIRDNLRAN

-925 AGGWTSSRP
+925 AGGWTTSRP
-934 EPSRIDVQEMSF
+934 ERSRIDVQEMSF
-946 GTGLRWEVPD
+946 GTGVRWELPE
-956 PDVEDD
+956 PDVDD
-962 TQDPGPNDISRV
+962 ETKDPGPNDISRV

-980 AAAEAAVPAP
+980 AATEAAVPAP

-1011 TDAMLLLGVEDD
+1011 TDTMLLLGVEDD

-1057 TIAVSAAITARG
+1057 SIAVSAAITARG

-1088 DLPHVGAVVSGDDE
+1088 DLPHVGAVISNDDE

-1107 VLRTLRDLVDE
+1107 VLRMLRDVVDE

-1132 EYRRIANAPDEQRI
+1132 EYRRIANRPDEPRI
-1146 LLLVDGIGAFRD
+1146 LLLVDGLGAFRES
-1158 AYEFRPSHAFPVW
+1158 YEFRAAHQFPVW
-1171 GAFTQIATDGRQ
+1171 SAFSAVATDGRQ
-1183 VGVHVVVTGDRAASV
+1183 VGVHVVVSGDRATSV

-1213 LANEDDYM
+1213 LANEDDYL
-1221 TLGVPKDV
+1221 TLGVPRDV
-1229 LTLTSPPGRGILE
+1229 LSLTSPPGRGILD

-1264 GRLRDAMSRLGIPQA
+1264 SRLRDAMTRLGIPQA
-1279 PGVDRLPDSFTLDA
+1279 AGVDRLPDSFA
-1293 LPELTADRPTIGLD
+1293 LGELPVLTGDRPTVGLD

-1347 AGRVVYLAPRRT
+1347 AGRVVYLSPRRT
-1359 SISALDVWDTAATS
+1359 SISGLDAWDSAATS
-1373 PEDVVTL
+1373 PEEVVTL
-1380 LESLTAALEGGSLR
+1380 LEGLTAAIDGGSLR
-1394 PGSLT
+1394 PGGLT

-1414 QPLAAFVRTAVRAEQ
+1414 QPLATFVKAAVRAEQ
-1429 LVVGES
+1429 LVVGEA
-1435 ESSTWGQAWAIAQPF
+1435 ESSTWGQAWALAQPF
-1450 KAGRSGLLLTPG
+1450 KAGRTGLLLTPG

-1473 LGRLRRADFPPGR
+1473 LGRIRRAEFPPGR

-1500 ALPR
+1500 ALPE

>member
-1 MRIKLTLHRPDAT
+1 MRIKLTLHRPDAS

-37 GDPTRAGSA
+37 GDPTRSGTAV
-46 LPERLTLQVTGAP
+46 PDRLTLQVG
-59 TSSGASL
+59 TSPAGSG

-92 VSEQFD
+92 VSEHFD
-98 SPGQDRGAAVAVLR
+98 APGQDRGAAVAVLR

-129 SYVGRDRNMDIRLSD
+129 SYLGRDRNMDIRLSD

-154 TVGESIEI
+154 TVGETIEI

-176 RMTRS
+176 RMMRS

-186 DTVAI
+186 DTVTI
-191 GSTVVSVVSLHR
+191 GSTVVSVVALHR
-203 STSLAP
+203 TTSLAP

-231 RAPKP
+231 KAPKP
-236 PQPQDPA
+236 PTPPEPQ

-254 LMGVILYSVTQN
+254 IMGTILYSVTRN
-266 ILSIVFIAL
+266 ILSIVFIGL

-284 LDQRVQAKRKFKA
+284 LDQKVQARRKLKA
-297 QVEQFRASVAAMR
+297 QREQFAAAVVAMR
-310 DTIDRTHAVERAV
+310 DTIERTHAVERAV
-323 RLTEAPSVADTVDA
+323 RLSEAPSVADTVDA
-337 VRRLGGLLWT
+337 VRRLGGLMWT

-361 LGTAPSRAQ
+361 LGAAPARTQLEQPS
-370 VDQQN
+370 

-393 CATIDGVPVVA
+393 CATISGVPVVA

-413 IAGAGATADAVGRGV
+413 VAGTGSTVDAVARGI

-439 ELVLAAITSQ
+439 ELVLAAVTSQ

-472 GGAHL
+472 GDHL
-477 ADNPGAALSLLSRLE
+477 ADNPGAAQALLSQLE
-492 DIVELRGAD
+492 DLVEARGAD
-501 LGAHAELRG
+501 LDTHAELRG
-510 PIDPDEPQDVP
+510 PIDPEEGEDTP
-521 KPVLPSVVVL
+521 KPVLPTVVVL

-546 AERGADAGVHL
+546 VERGADAGVHV
-557 VWVAPSVEQLPAA
+557 VWVAPTVEQLPAA
-570 CRTFVLVEEN
+570 CRTFVLVDT
-580 AAPAGAQDAGRPG
+580 ADATSAGTAGA
-593 AAQGATT
+593 TS
-600 GEVRVGRLSF
+600 GEVRVGRLTF
-610 PVTCETV
+610 PVSCETV
-617 DLATAHDVAR
+617 DLPTAHEVAR

-648 VSYLALAGT
+648 VSYLTLAGT
-657 SLAEDPAILVDAWR
+657 ALAEDPGRLIDAWR

-687 RTPTN
+687 KAPTN

-726 SEFLQSWVLGMAS
+726 SEFLQSWVLGMAA

-925 AGGWTSSRP
+925 AGGWTTSRP
-934 EPSRIDVQEMSF
+934 ERPRIDVQEMAF
-946 GTGLRWEVPD
+946 GSDIRWELPE
-956 PDVEDD
+956 PEVEEV
-962 TQDPGPNDISRV
+962 TDPGPNDIARI

-980 AAAEAAVPAP
+980 AATEAAVPMP

-996 ELARTYDLARLPNPR
+996 ELAPTYDLARLPNPR
-1011 TDAMLLLGVEDD
+1011 TDTMLLLGVEDD
-1023 PTTQTQPTVFY
+1023 PTTQAQPTVFY

-1088 DLPHVGAVVSGDDE
+1088 DLPHVGAVISGDDE

-1118 RSARYAAVRAGDLN
+1118 RSARYAAVRAGSLD
-1132 EYRRIANAPDEQRI
+1132 EYRRLANAPDEPRI
-1146 LLLVDGIGAFRD
+1146 LLLVDGIGAFRES
-1158 AYEFRPSHAFPVW
+1158 YEFRPAHAFPVW
-1171 GAFTQIATDGRQ
+1171 GAFTAVATDGRQ
-1183 VGVHVVVTGDRAASV
+1183 VGVHVVVAGDRAASV

-1213 LANEDDYM
+1213 LASEDDYL

-1229 LTLTSPPGRGILE
+1229 LSLTSPPGRGVLD

-1264 GRLRDAMSRLGIPQA
+1264 GKLRDAMVRLGIPQA
-1279 PGVDRLPDSFTLDA
+1279 PGVERLPDSFTLDA
-1293 LPELTADRPTIGLD
+1293 LPELAGDRPAIGLD
-1307 DLDIAPVAL
+1307 DLDIAPVGL

-1347 AGRVVYLAPRRT
+1347 AGRVVYLSPRRT

-1373 PEDVVTL
+1373 PEEVVTL
-1380 LESLTAALEGGSLR
+1380 LESLTQALDGGSLR
-1394 PGSLT
+1394 PGALT

-1414 QPLAAFVRTAVRAEQ
+1414 QPLVAFVRAATRAEQ
-1429 LVVGES
+1429 LVVGEA

-1450 KAGRSGLLLTPG
+1450 KAGRTGLLLTPG

-1473 LGRLRRADFPPGR
+1473 LGRIRRADFPPGR
-1486 GFLVVSGRARKMHV
+1486 GFLVVSGRARKLHV